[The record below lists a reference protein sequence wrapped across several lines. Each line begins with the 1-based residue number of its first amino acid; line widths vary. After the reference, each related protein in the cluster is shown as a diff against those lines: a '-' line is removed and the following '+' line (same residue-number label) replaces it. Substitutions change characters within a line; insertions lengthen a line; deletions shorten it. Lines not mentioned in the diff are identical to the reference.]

1 MTDSAAAAPSRPAR
15 AIWRSCLRH
24 PGPLAA
30 VVVATVLLTVLET
43 VAPLLTRDAIDVATG
58 QGDGGPSA
66 AALTQLPPLTAVI
79 AVFVGVALAR
89 FLTQIVRRFT
99 AGLLSLDV
107 QHDLRVRLLTSL
119 QALDGPAQDRV
130 RTGQV
135 VSRSISDL
143 QGIQG
148 MLAMLPLTLGAVLKI
163 VLTVGVMLML
173 SLPLTFVGLAV
184 IPAVV
189 AIALK
194 SRSALYAA
202 TWTAQQKAADVAT
215 HVEETVTGV
224 RVVKAFAQ
232 SSREVAELDTLSRA
246 LYALRMRSAKL
257 NARFQPAL
265 QALPQ
270 VSLVANIAVGGW
282 LALNGTITVGTFV
295 AFATYLTTLTALS
308 RMVSTMLISL
318 QLTAAS
324 IDRVG
329 EVIESR
335 PDHPDPADPVP
346 VPAGPVGLRL
356 RGVTHSRGGRV
367 LLDDVSVDLPP
378 ASTLA
383 LVGPPGSGKTIL
395 TELLGRFYVA
405 DSGSIEIVGAGA
417 DGGAGDAGSAGA
429 VEESGAEGSSSSAD
443 IALASAD
450 DVRGAITVVPDEP
463 FLRSG
468 TLRDNIAL
476 ADPDATDAE
485 IEAAAAHAQVTFI
498 DQLPDG
504 WDTAI
509 GERGHNLSGGQ
520 RQRVALAR
528 ALLARP
534 RILVLDDA
542 TSAID
547 AGTEAL
553 IFDALREHYG
563 DITTVIVA
571 HRSSTL
577 ELADNILVLD
587 GGRVTGYGTRDEL
600 VAGHPGFADLMDLSD
615 ADRARARA
623 ALHASRGGDAAP
635 LVIDEPDCADPDREL
650 LWPGSG
656 SGKDDGAGDGAG
668 DGDGADTSDAI
679 AAHTRTD
686 GRMIS
691 AKGAAGMG
699 GGAGGMGGGRGGMGG
714 GGMGGGMGAAM
725 MNAPVTQDLI
735 DRIEAL
741 PPANEEPRIS
751 ASALDN
757 SRRFSLP
764 SLLSNA
770 RLLILSVIAMLLVTT
785 AADLAFPMLVRWAI
799 DDGVSAGDASALW
812 LAAAAGLGVVTLSFL
827 AIAATTVLTSRTGER
842 LLYALRVRSFRH
854 LHSLGLDYFEKQ
866 RSGRIMTRMTTD
878 IDALSSFLQTGVAQ
892 GIIALFTLL
901 GVTGMLLATN
911 LSLAGVALMALPI
924 VAVATL
930 IFRSISSKLYAA
942 AREQVS
948 TVNADF
954 QEAIGGLRAIQMH
967 HRVADVEASF
977 TRESDR
983 YRRLRIRAQA
993 AVSTFFPGIN
1003 FVAELTTAAVLFVGA
1018 TQVTEGATTAGVL
1031 IAFTLYLGMLFGPIQ
1046 QLSQVFDGYQQ
1057 ARVGLVRIS
1066 DLLGTEAVVADTGT
1080 RAGARSAASG
1090 GISLDDVTFRYS
1102 TADPDLTED
1111 EADADA
1117 GAENSGENAHAGN
1130 ESAALTILDGLDLD
1144 IPEGQTVAVVGP
1156 TGAGKSTVVKL
1167 LARFHDPVSGAVRAS
1182 GTDIREFPLEQ
1193 WRGAL
1198 GYVPQEPHL
1207 FHGTIASNIAY
1218 GRPGAGEDEI
1228 TGAARRVGALSAIAA
1243 IPGGFTHPVGE
1254 RGRGLSSGQRQLI
1267 ALARAEMADPALLLL
1282 DEATATLDPA
1292 TEATILA
1299 AADRATRRR
1308 TSVIVAHRLATAAR
1322 ADRILVLENGRIIED
1337 GPHTV
1342 LLGAG
1347 GAYAKLWDTYH
1358 KGTADVEE
1366 PGINRY
1372 P

>member
-1 MTDSAAAAPSRPAR
+1 MSDSAVTSPSRPAR

-30 VVVATVLLTVLET
+30 VVASTVLLTVLET
-43 VAPLLTRDAIDVATG
+43 ITPLLTRDAIDVATG
-58 QGDGGPSA
+58 QGDGGASA
-66 AALTQLPPLTAVI
+66 SVFSGMAPLAAVI
-79 AVFVGVALAR
+79 AVFVGVGVAR
-89 FLTQIVRRFT
+89 FLVQVVRRFT
-99 AGLLSLDV
+99 AGVLSLDV
-107 QHDLRVRLLTSL
+107 QHDLRVRLLTAL

-148 MLAMLPLTLGAVLKI
+148 MLAMLPLTLGSVLKI
-163 VLTVGVMLML
+163 FLTVGVMLML
-173 SLPLTFVGLAV
+173 SLPLTLVGLAV

-232 SSREVAELDTLSRA
+232 STREVDELDSLSRG

-282 LALNGTITVGTFV
+282 LALQGRITVGTFV

-329 EVIESR
+329 EVIESL
-335 PDHPDPADPVP
+335 PDHPDPADPLP

-356 RGVTHSRGGRV
+356 RGVTHSRGGRT
-367 LLDDVSVDLPP
+367 LLDDVSVDLP
-378 ASTLA
+378 AGSTLA

-395 TELLGRFYVA
+395 TELLGRHYVA
-405 DSGSIEIVGAGA
+405 DSGSVEIVGVGA
-417 DGGAGDAGSAGA
+417 PDTAS
-429 VEESGAEGSSSSAD
+429 VD
-443 IALASAD
+443 IALATAD
-450 DVRGAITVVPDEP
+450 DVRHAITVVPDEP
-463 FLRSG
+463 FLRTG

-476 ADPDATDAE
+476 ADPGATDAD
-485 IEAAAAHAQVTFI
+485 IERAAAHAQVTFI

-509 GERGHNLSGGQ
+509 GERGHTLSGGQ

-547 AGTEAL
+547 AGTESL
-553 IFDALREHYG
+553 IFDALRTHYG

-577 ELADNILVLD
+577 ELADHILILD
-587 GGRVTGYGTRDEL
+587 GGRVSGYGTRDEL
-600 VAGHPGFADLMDLSD
+600 VASHPGFADLMDLSD

-623 ALHASRGGDAAP
+623 ALEASRSGDAAP
-635 LVIDEPDCADPDREL
+635 LVIDAPDCAEPDHAE
-650 LWPGSG
+650 LWPSNA
-656 SGKDDGAGDGAG
+656 DADG
-668 DGDGADTSDAI
+668 DGDPESTDARAMSR
-679 AAHTRTD
+679 AANRT
-686 GRMIS
+686 MS
-691 AKGAAGMG
+691 TKGARGMG
-699 GGAGGMGGGRGGMGG
+699 GGGMGGGRGGMGG
-714 GGMGGGMGAAM
+714 GMGGGGGMGAAM
-725 MNAPVTQDLI
+725 MNAPVTRDLLNRI
-735 DRIEAL
+735 DAL
-741 PPANEEPRIS
+741 PPANEQPRIA
-751 ASALDN
+751 ASALDD
-757 SRRFSLP
+757 SKPFSLP
-764 SLLSNA
+764 GLLSNA
-770 RLLILSVIAMLLVTT
+770 RLLILSVIALLLVTT

-799 DDGVSAGDASALW
+799 DDGVSAGDETSLW
-812 LAAAAGLGVVTLSFL
+812 LAAAAGLGVVMLSFL
-827 AIAATTVLTSRTGER
+827 AIAGTTVLTSRTGER

-854 LHSLGLDYFEKQ
+854 LHSLGLDFFERQ

-892 GIIALFTLL
+892 GIIALFTLF

-911 LSLAGVALMALPI
+911 MTLAGVALLALPV
-924 VAVATL
+924 VAAATVV
-930 IFRSISSKLYAA
+930 FRSISSKLYTA

-967 HRVADVEASF
+967 HRVADVEESF

-983 YRRLRIRAQA
+983 YRRLRIRAQG
-993 AVSTFFPGIN
+993 AVATFFPGIN
-1003 FVAELTTAAVLFVGA
+1003 LIAELTTAAVLFVGA
-1018 TQVTEGATTAGVL
+1018 TQVAEGATTAGVL

-1057 ARVGLVRIS
+1057 ARVGLTRIS
-1066 DLLGTEAVVADTGT
+1066 DLLATEALVADTG
-1080 RAGARSAASG
+1080 RSPGARSAAKG
-1090 GISLDDVTFRYS
+1090 DISLDDVTFHYS
-1102 TADPDLTED
+1102 AAAPVS
-1111 EADADA
+1111 DAETSA
-1117 GAENSGENAHAGN
+1117 GSDGGP
-1130 ESAALTILDGLDLD
+1130 ESAGDGTPTAPVILEHLDLH
-1144 IPEGQTVAVVGP
+1144 IPSGQTVAVVGT

-1167 LARFHDPVSGAVRAS
+1167 LARFHDPVDGSVRAS
-1182 GTDIREFPLEQ
+1182 GTDIRKFPLEE
-1193 WRGAL
+1193 WRGVL

-1218 GRPGAGEDEI
+1218 GRPGATEAEI
-1228 TGAARRVGALSAIAA
+1228 TDAARRVGALTAIAA

-1267 ALARAEMADPALLLL
+1267 ALARAEMVDPALLLL
-1282 DEATATLDPA
+1282 DEATATLDPS

-1299 AADRATRRR
+1299 AADRATGRR

-1322 ADRILVLENGRIIED
+1322 ADRILVLDRGRIIED
-1337 GPHTV
+1337 GTHAD
-1342 LLGAG
+1342 LLAACGT
-1347 GAYAKLWDTYH
+1347 YAKLWASYH

-1366 PGINRY
+1366 PGMNRY

>member
-1 MTDSAAAAPSRPAR
+1 MSDSAVTSPSRPAR

-30 VVVATVLLTVLET
+30 VVASTVLLTVLET
-43 VAPLLTRDAIDVATG
+43 ITPLLTRDAIDVATG
-58 QGDGGPSA
+58 QGDGGASA
-66 AALTQLPPLTAVI
+66 SVFSGMAPLAAVI
-79 AVFVGVALAR
+79 AVFVGVGVAR
-89 FLTQIVRRFT
+89 FLVQVVRRFT
-99 AGLLSLDV
+99 AGVLSLDV
-107 QHDLRVRLLTSL
+107 QHDLRVRLLTAL

-148 MLAMLPLTLGAVLKI
+148 MLAMLPLTLGSVLKI
-163 VLTVGVMLML
+163 FLTVGVMLML
-173 SLPLTFVGLAV
+173 SLPLTLVGLAV

-232 SSREVAELDTLSRA
+232 STREVDELDSLSRG

-282 LALNGTITVGTFV
+282 LALQGRITVGTFV

-329 EVIESR
+329 EVIESL
-335 PDHPDPADPVP
+335 PDHPDPADPLP

-356 RGVTHSRGGRV
+356 RGVTHSRGGRT
-367 LLDDVSVDLPP
+367 LLDDVSVDLP
-378 ASTLA
+378 AGSTLA

-395 TELLGRFYVA
+395 TELLGRHYVA
-405 DSGSIEIVGAGA
+405 DSGSVEIVGVGA
-417 DGGAGDAGSAGA
+417 PDTAS
-429 VEESGAEGSSSSAD
+429 VD
-443 IALASAD
+443 IALATAD
-450 DVRGAITVVPDEP
+450 DVRHAITVVPDEP
-463 FLRSG
+463 FLRTG

-476 ADPDATDAE
+476 ADPGATDAD
-485 IEAAAAHAQVTFI
+485 IERAAAHAQVTFI

-509 GERGHNLSGGQ
+509 GERGHTLSGGQ

-547 AGTEAL
+547 AGTESL
-553 IFDALREHYG
+553 IFDALRTHYG

-577 ELADNILVLD
+577 ELADHILILD
-587 GGRVTGYGTRDEL
+587 GGRVSGYGTRDEL
-600 VAGHPGFADLMDLSD
+600 VASHPGFADLMDLSD

-623 ALHASRGGDAAP
+623 ALEASRSGDAAP
-635 LVIDEPDCADPDREL
+635 LVIDAPDCAEPDHAE
-650 LWPGSG
+650 LWPSTA
-656 SGKDDGAGDGAG
+656 DADG
-668 DGDGADTSDAI
+668 DGDPESTDARAMSR
-679 AAHTRTD
+679 AANRT
-686 GRMIS
+686 MS
-691 AKGAAGMG
+691 TKGARGMG
-699 GGAGGMGGGRGGMGG
+699 GGGMGGGRGGMGG
-714 GGMGGGMGAAM
+714 GMGGGGGMGAAM
-725 MNAPVTQDLI
+725 MNAPVTRDLLNRI
-735 DRIEAL
+735 DAL
-741 PPANEEPRIS
+741 PPANEQPRIA
-751 ASALDN
+751 ASALDD
-757 SRRFSLP
+757 SKPFSLP
-764 SLLSNA
+764 GLLSNA
-770 RLLILSVIAMLLVTT
+770 RLLILSVIALLLVTT

-799 DDGVSAGDASALW
+799 DDGVSAGDETSLW
-812 LAAAAGLGVVTLSFL
+812 LAAAAGLGVVMLSFL
-827 AIAATTVLTSRTGER
+827 AIAGTTVLTSRTGER

-854 LHSLGLDYFEKQ
+854 LHSLGLDFFERQ

-892 GIIALFTLL
+892 GIIALFTLF

-911 LSLAGVALMALPI
+911 MTLAGVALLALPV
-924 VAVATL
+924 VAAATVV
-930 IFRSISSKLYAA
+930 FRSISSKLYTA

-967 HRVADVEASF
+967 HRVADVEESF

-983 YRRLRIRAQA
+983 YRRLRIRAQG
-993 AVSTFFPGIN
+993 AVATFFPGIN
-1003 FVAELTTAAVLFVGA
+1003 LIAELTTAAVLFVGA
-1018 TQVTEGATTAGVL
+1018 TQVAEGATTAGVL

-1057 ARVGLVRIS
+1057 ARVGLTRIS
-1066 DLLGTEAVVADTGT
+1066 DLLATEALVADTG
-1080 RAGARSAASG
+1080 RSPGARSAAKG
-1090 GISLDDVTFRYS
+1090 DISLDDVTFHYS
-1102 TADPDLTED
+1102 AAAPVS
-1111 EADADA
+1111 DAETSA
-1117 GAENSGENAHAGN
+1117 GSDGGP
-1130 ESAALTILDGLDLD
+1130 ESAGDGTPTAPVILEHLDLH
-1144 IPEGQTVAVVGP
+1144 IPSGQTVAVVGT

-1167 LARFHDPVSGAVRAS
+1167 LARFHDPVDGSVRAS
-1182 GTDIREFPLEQ
+1182 GTDIREFPLEE
-1193 WRGAL
+1193 WRGVL

-1218 GRPGAGEDEI
+1218 GRPGATEAEI
-1228 TGAARRVGALSAIAA
+1228 TDAARRVGALTAIAA

-1267 ALARAEMADPALLLL
+1267 ALARAEMVDPALLLL
-1282 DEATATLDPA
+1282 DEATATLDPS

-1299 AADRATRRR
+1299 AADRATGRR

-1322 ADRILVLENGRIIED
+1322 ADRILVLDRGRIIED
-1337 GPHTV
+1337 GTHAD
-1342 LLGAG
+1342 LLAACGT
-1347 GAYAKLWDTYH
+1347 YAKLWASYH

-1366 PGINRY
+1366 PGMNRY

>member
-1 MTDSAAAAPSRPAR
+1 MSDSAATSPSRPAR

-30 VVVATVLLTVLET
+30 VVASTVLLTVLET
-43 VAPLLTRDAIDVATG
+43 IAPLLTRDAIDVATG
-58 QGDGGPSA
+58 QGDGGASA
-66 AALTQLPPLTAVI
+66 SVFTGMAPLAAVI
-79 AVFVGVALAR
+79 AVFVGVGVAR
-89 FLTQIVRRFT
+89 FLVQVVRRFT
-99 AGLLSLDV
+99 AGVLSLDV
-107 QHDLRVRLLTSL
+107 QHDLRVRLLTAL

-148 MLAMLPLTLGAVLKI
+148 MLAMLPLTLGSVLKI
-163 VLTVGVMLML
+163 FLTVGVMLML
-173 SLPLTFVGLAV
+173 SLPLTLVGLAV

-232 SSREVAELDTLSRA
+232 STREVDELDSLSRG

-282 LALNGTITVGTFV
+282 LALQGRITVGTFV

-329 EVIESR
+329 EVIESL
-335 PDHPDPADPVP
+335 PDHPDPADPLP

-356 RGVTHSRGGRV
+356 RGVTHSRGGRT
-367 LLDDVSVDLPP
+367 LLDDVSVDLP
-378 ASTLA
+378 AGSTLA

-395 TELLGRFYVA
+395 TELLGRHYVA
-405 DSGSIEIVGAGA
+405 DSGSVEIVGVGA
-417 DGGAGDAGSAGA
+417 PDTAS
-429 VEESGAEGSSSSAD
+429 VD
-443 IALASAD
+443 IALATAD
-450 DVRGAITVVPDEP
+450 DVRHAITVVPDEP
-463 FLRSG
+463 FLRTG

-476 ADPDATDAE
+476 ADPEATDAD
-485 IEAAAAHAQVTFI
+485 IERAAAHAQVTFI

-509 GERGHNLSGGQ
+509 GERGHTLSGGQ

-547 AGTEAL
+547 AGTESL
-553 IFDALREHYG
+553 IFDALRTHYG

-577 ELADNILVLD
+577 ELADHILILD
-587 GGRVTGYGTRDEL
+587 GGRVSGYGTRDEL
-600 VAGHPGFADLMDLSD
+600 VASHPGFADLMDLSD

-623 ALHASRGGDAAP
+623 ALEASRSGDAAP
-635 LVIDEPDCADPDREL
+635 LVIDAPDCAEPDHAE
-650 LWPGSG
+650 LWPSNA
-656 SGKDDGAGDGAG
+656 DADG
-668 DGDGADTSDAI
+668 DGDPESTDARALSR
-679 AAHTRTD
+679 AANRAMST
-686 GRMIS
+686 
-691 AKGAAGMG
+691 KGARGMG
-699 GGAGGMGGGRGGMGG
+699 GGGMGGGRGGMGG
-714 GGMGGGMGAAM
+714 GMGGGGGMGAAM
-725 MNAPVTQDLI
+725 MNAPVTRDLL
-735 DRIEAL
+735 DRIDAL
-741 PPANEEPRIS
+741 PPANEKPRI
-751 ASALDN
+751 AGSALDD
-757 SRRFSLP
+757 SKPFSLP
-764 SLLSNA
+764 GLLSNA
-770 RLLILSVIAMLLVTT
+770 RLLILSVIALLLVTT

-799 DDGVSAGDASALW
+799 DDGVSAGDETSLW
-812 LAAAAGLGVVTLSFL
+812 LAAAAGLGVVMLSFL
-827 AIAATTVLTSRTGER
+827 AIAGTTVLTSRTGER

-854 LHSLGLDYFEKQ
+854 LHSLGLDFFERQ

-892 GIIALFTLL
+892 GIIALFTLF

-911 LSLAGVALMALPI
+911 MTLAGVALLALPV
-924 VAVATL
+924 VAAATVV
-930 IFRSISSKLYAA
+930 FRSISSKLYTA

-967 HRVADVEASF
+967 HRVADVEESF

-983 YRRLRIRAQA
+983 YRRLRIRAQG
-993 AVSTFFPGIN
+993 AVATFFPGIN
-1003 FVAELTTAAVLFVGA
+1003 LIAELTTAAVLFVGA
-1018 TQVTEGATTAGVL
+1018 TQVAEGATTAGVL

-1057 ARVGLVRIS
+1057 ARVGLTRIS
-1066 DLLGTEAVVADTGT
+1066 DLLATEAVVADTG
-1080 RAGARSAASG
+1080 RSPGARSAAKG
-1090 GISLDDVTFRYS
+1090 DISLDDVTFHYS
-1102 TADPDLTED
+1102 AAAPVS
-1111 EADADA
+1111 DAETSA
-1117 GAENSGENAHAGN
+1117 GSDGGP
-1130 ESAALTILDGLDLD
+1130 ESAGDGTPTAPVILEHLDLH
-1144 IPEGQTVAVVGP
+1144 IPSGQTVAVVGT

-1167 LARFHDPVSGAVRAS
+1167 LARFHDPVDGSVRAS
-1182 GTDIREFPLEQ
+1182 GTDIREFPLEE
-1193 WRGAL
+1193 WRGVL

-1218 GRPGAGEDEI
+1218 GRPGATEAEI
-1228 TGAARRVGALSAIAA
+1228 TDAARRVGALTAIAA

-1267 ALARAEMADPALLLL
+1267 ALARAEMVDPALLLL
-1282 DEATATLDPA
+1282 DEATATLDPS

-1299 AADRATRRR
+1299 AADRATGRR

-1322 ADRILVLENGRIIED
+1322 ADRILVLDRGRIIED
-1337 GPHTV
+1337 GTHAD
-1342 LLGAG
+1342 LLAACGT
-1347 GAYAKLWDTYH
+1347 YAKLWASYH

-1366 PGINRY
+1366 PGMNRY

>member
-1 MTDSAAAAPSRPAR
+1 MPGSAATPRTRPAR

-30 VVVATVLLTVLET
+30 VVVATVVLVSLET
-43 VAPLLTRDAIDVATG
+43 VIPLLTRDAIDVATG
-58 QGDGGPSA
+58 QGDGGTSA
-66 AALTQLPPLTAVI
+66 ALLPGLAPLAAVI
-79 AVFVGVALAR
+79 AVFVGVGVAR
-89 FLTQIVRRFT
+89 FLTQVVRRFT

-107 QHDLRVRLLTSL
+107 QHDLRVRLLRSL

-135 VSRSISDL
+135 VSRAISDL

-148 MLAMLPLTLGAVLKI
+148 MLAMLPLTLGSVVKI
-163 VLTVGVMLML
+163 VLTIGVMLML
-173 SLPLTFVGLAV
+173 SLPLTVVGLAV
-184 IPAVV
+184 IPLVV
-189 AIALK
+189 AVAVK

-232 SSREVAELDTLSRA
+232 SSREVARLDGLSRS

-270 VSLVANIAVGGW
+270 VSLVVNIAVGGW
-282 LALNGTITVGTFV
+282 LALRGSITVGTFV
-295 AFATYLTTLTALS
+295 AFAAYLTTLTALS
-308 RMVSTMLISL
+308 RMVSTMIISL

-329 EVIESR
+329 EVIESV
-335 PDHPDPADPVP
+335 PDHPDPDDPVAA
-346 VPAGPVGLRL
+346 PAGPVGLRL
-356 RGVTHSRGGRV
+356 RGVTHSRGGRI
-367 LLDDVSVDLPP
+367 LLDDVDVDVP
-378 ASTLA
+378 AGSTLA
-383 LVGPPGSGKTIL
+383 LVGPPGAGKTIL

-405 DSGSIEIVGAGA
+405 DSGSIEVVG
-417 DGGAGDAGSAGA
+417 
-429 VEESGAEGSSSSAD
+429 GSSSSKEDAVAAD
-443 IALASAD
+443 IALATAD
-450 DVRGAITVVPDEP
+450 DVRRAITVVPDEP

-476 ADPDATDAE
+476 AKPDATDAE
-485 IEAAAAHAQVTFI
+485 IEAVAEDAQVTFV

-547 AGTEAL
+547 ATTEAL
-553 IFDALREHYG
+553 IFDALRTRYG

-577 ELADNILVLD
+577 ELADRILVLD

-600 VAGHPGFADLMDLSD
+600 LAGHPGFADLMDLSD
-615 ADRARARA
+615 DDRARARA
-623 ALHASRGGDAAP
+623 ALDPERDGDAAP
-635 LVIDEPDCADPDREL
+635 LVIDAPDAAEPDRAL
-650 LWPGSG
+650 LWPTAENDGGAGNGAGVVAGADADGGAVAGSG
-656 SGKDDGAGDGAG
+656 
-668 DGDGADTSDAI
+668 
-679 AAHTRTD
+679 RV
-686 GRMIS
+686 IS
-691 AKGAAGMG
+691 AKGAGAGMG
-699 GGAGGMGGGRGGMGG
+699 GGGAGGAMGAGG
-714 GGMGGGMGAAM
+714 GGGGHRSMGGGMGAAM
-725 MNAPVTQDLI
+725 MNAPVTQDLL
-735 DRIEAL
+735 DRIAAL
-741 PPANEEPRIS
+741 PPADEEPRIA
-751 ASALDN
+751 ASALDD
-757 SRRFSLP
+757 SRPFSLP
-764 SLLSNA
+764 NLLSNA
-770 RLLILSVIAMLLVTT
+770 RLLILAVVALLLVTT

-799 DDGVSAGDASALW
+799 DDGVSAGDENTLW
-812 LAAAAGLGVVTLSFL
+812 LAASAGLGVVIVSFV

-854 LHSLGLDYFEKQ
+854 LHSLGLDYFERQ

-892 GIIALFTLL
+892 GVIALSTLL
-901 GVTGMLLATN
+901 GVAGMLLATN
-911 LSLAGVALMALPI
+911 VTLAGVALLALPI
-924 VAVATL
+924 VAAATAV
-930 IFRSISSKLYAA
+930 FRSISSKLYAA

-954 QEAIGGLRAIQMH
+954 QETIGGLRAIQMH
-967 HRVADVEASF
+967 HRVADVERSF
-977 TRESDR
+977 ARQSDR

-993 AVSTFFPGIN
+993 AVSVFFPGIN
-1003 FVAELTTAAVLFVGA
+1003 LVAELTTAAVLFVGA
-1018 TQVTEGATTAGVL
+1018 TQVAEGATTAGVL
-1031 IAFTLYLGMLFGPIQ
+1031 IAFTLYLGMMFGPIQ

-1057 ARVGLVRIS
+1057 ARVGLTRIS
-1066 DLLGTEAVVADTGT
+1066 DLLGTEPTVADDGT
-1080 RAGARSAASG
+1080 RDGARTAAAG
-1090 GISLDDVTFRYS
+1090 DVALDHVTFRYAPADSDASDGDS
-1102 TADPDLTED
+1102 TT
-1111 EADADA
+1111 DAD
-1117 GAENSGENAHAGN
+1117 
-1130 ESAALTILDGLDLD
+1130 SANGDDSDATDGDATSLPPTVLDGLDLH
-1144 IPEGQTVAVVGP
+1144 IPAGQTIAVVGP

-1167 LARFHDPVSGAVRAS
+1167 LARFHDPVSGSVRAS
-1182 GTDIREFPLEQ
+1182 DTDIREFPLEQ
-1193 WRGAL
+1193 WRATL

-1207 FHGTIASNIAY
+1207 FHGTVASNIAY
-1218 GRPGAGEDEI
+1218 GRPDADEDAI
-1228 TGAARRVGALSAIAA
+1228 TDAARRVGALTAIAA
-1243 IPGGFTHPVGE
+1243 IPGGFTHPVNE

-1267 ALARAEMADPALLLL
+1267 ALARAEMVDPALLLL

-1292 TEATILA
+1292 TEATFLA
-1299 AADRATRRR
+1299 AADRATSRR

-1322 ADRILVLENGRIIED
+1322 ADRILVIENGRIIED
-1337 GPHTV
+1337 GAHAV
-1342 LLGAG
+1342 LLAAG
-1347 GAYAKLWDTYH
+1347 GPYARLWDTYH
-1358 KGTADVEE
+1358 KGAADVEE
-1366 PGINRY
+1366 RDNNRY

>member
-1 MTDSAAAAPSRPAR
+1 MPGSAATPRTRPAR

-30 VVVATVLLTVLET
+30 VVVATVVLVSLET
-43 VAPLLTRDAIDVATG
+43 VIPLLTRDAIDVATG
-58 QGDGGPSA
+58 QGDGGTSA
-66 AALTQLPPLTAVI
+66 ALLPGLAPLAAVI
-79 AVFVGVALAR
+79 AVFVGVGVAR
-89 FLTQIVRRFT
+89 FLTQVVRRFT

-107 QHDLRVRLLTSL
+107 QHDLRVRLLRSL

-135 VSRSISDL
+135 VSRAISDL

-148 MLAMLPLTLGAVLKI
+148 MLAMLPLTLGSVVKI
-163 VLTVGVMLML
+163 VLTIGVMLML
-173 SLPLTFVGLAV
+173 SLPLTVVGLAV
-184 IPAVV
+184 IPLVV
-189 AIALK
+189 AVAVK

-232 SSREVAELDTLSRA
+232 SSREVARLDGLSRS

-270 VSLVANIAVGGW
+270 VSLVVNIAVGGW
-282 LALNGTITVGTFV
+282 LALRGSITVGTFV
-295 AFATYLTTLTALS
+295 AFAAYLTTLTALS
-308 RMVSTMLISL
+308 RMVSTMIISL

-329 EVIESR
+329 EVIESV
-335 PDHPDPADPVP
+335 PDHPDPDDPVA

-356 RGVTHSRGGRV
+356 RGVTHSRGGRI
-367 LLDDVSVDLPP
+367 LLDDVDVDVP
-378 ASTLA
+378 AGSTLA
-383 LVGPPGSGKTIL
+383 LVGPPGAGKTIL

-405 DSGSIEIVGAGA
+405 DSGSIEIVG
-417 DGGAGDAGSAGA
+417 
-429 VEESGAEGSSSSAD
+429 GSSSSNDDGQVAN
-443 IALASAD
+443 IALATAD

-476 ADPDATDAE
+476 AKPDATDAE
-485 IEAAAAHAQVTFI
+485 IEAVAEDAQVTFV

-547 AGTEAL
+547 AATEAL
-553 IFDALREHYG
+553 IFDALRTRYG

-577 ELADNILVLD
+577 ELADRILVLD

-600 VAGHPGFADLMDLSD
+600 LAGHPGFADLMDLSD
-615 ADRARARA
+615 DDRARARA
-623 ALHASRGGDAAP
+623 ALDAERDGDAAP
-635 LVIDEPDCADPDREL
+635 LVIDAPDAAEPDRAL
-650 LWPGSG
+650 LWPTAETEVGADGGAGVVAGVDAGGDAVVGSG
-656 SGKDDGAGDGAG
+656 
-668 DGDGADTSDAI
+668 
-679 AAHTRTD
+679 RV
-686 GRMIS
+686 IS
-691 AKGAAGMG
+691 AKGAGAGMG
-699 GGAGGMGGGRGGMGG
+699 GGAGGAMGAGGGGG
-714 GGMGGGMGAAM
+714 GHRGMGGGMGAAM
-725 MNAPVTQDLI
+725 MNAPVTQDLL
-735 DRIEAL
+735 DRIAAL
-741 PPANEEPRIS
+741 PPADEEPRIA
-751 ASALDN
+751 ASALDD
-757 SRRFSLP
+757 SRPFSLRN
-764 SLLSNA
+764 LLSNA
-770 RLLILSVIAMLLVTT
+770 RLLILAVVALLLVTT

-799 DDGVSAGDASALW
+799 DDGVSAGDETTLW
-812 LAAAAGLGVVTLSFL
+812 LAAAAGLGVVIVSFI

-854 LHSLGLDYFEKQ
+854 LHSLGLDYFERQ

-892 GIIALFTLL
+892 GIIALSTLL
-901 GVTGMLLATN
+901 GVAAMLLATN
-911 LSLAGVALMALPI
+911 VTLAGVALLALPI
-924 VAVATL
+924 VAAATAV
-930 IFRSISSKLYAA
+930 FRSISSKLYAA

-954 QEAIGGLRAIQMH
+954 QETIGGLRAIQMH
-967 HRVADVEASF
+967 HRVADVERSF
-977 TRESDR
+977 ARQSDR

-993 AVSTFFPGIN
+993 AVSVFFPGIN
-1003 FVAELTTAAVLFVGA
+1003 LVAELTTAAVLFVGA
-1018 TQVTEGATTAGVL
+1018 TQVAEGTTTAGVL
-1031 IAFTLYLGMLFGPIQ
+1031 IAFTLYLGMMFGPIQ

-1057 ARVGLVRIS
+1057 ARVGLTRIS
-1066 DLLGTEAVVADTGT
+1066 DLLGTEPTVADDGT
-1080 RAGARSAASG
+1080 RDGARTAAAG
-1090 GISLDDVTFRYS
+1090 DVALDHVTFRYAPAES
-1102 TADPDLTED
+1102 DAT
-1111 EADADA
+1111 DADSANGKTDA
-1117 GAENSGENAHAGN
+1117 GSGANMRSGTNADTTATA
-1130 ESAALTILDGLDLD
+1130 SLPPTVLDGLHLH
-1144 IPEGQTVAVVGP
+1144 IPAGQTIAVVGP

-1167 LARFHDPVSGAVRAS
+1167 LARFHDPVSGSVRAS
-1182 GTDIREFPLEQ
+1182 DTDIREFPLEQ
-1193 WRGAL
+1193 WRATL

-1218 GRPGAGEDEI
+1218 GRPDAGEDAI
-1228 TGAARRVGALSAIAA
+1228 TDAARRVGALTAIAA
-1243 IPGGFTHPVGE
+1243 IPGGFTHPVNE

-1267 ALARAEMADPALLLL
+1267 ALARAEMVDPALLLL

-1292 TEATILA
+1292 TEATFLA
-1299 AADRATRRR
+1299 AADRATRSR

-1322 ADRILVLENGRIIED
+1322 ADRILVIENGRIIED
-1337 GPHTV
+1337 GAHAV
-1342 LLGAG
+1342 LLAAG
-1347 GAYAKLWDTYH
+1347 GPYARLWDTYH
-1358 KGTADVEE
+1358 KGAADVEE
-1366 PGINRY
+1366 RDNNRY

>member
-1 MTDSAAAAPSRPAR
+1 M
-15 AIWRSCLRH
+15 IWRSCLRH

-30 VVVATVLLTVLET
+30 VVVATVLLVALET
-43 VAPLLTRDAIDVATG
+43 VIPLLTRDAIDVATG
-58 QGDGGPSA
+58 QGDGGAST
-66 AALTQLPPLTAVI
+66 ALLPGLAPLAAVI
-79 AVFVGVALAR
+79 AVFVGVGVAR
-89 FLTQIVRRFT
+89 FLTQVVRRFT

-107 QHDLRVRLLTSL
+107 QHDLRVRLLRSL

-135 VSRSISDL
+135 VSRAISDL

-148 MLAMLPLTLGAVLKI
+148 MLAMLPLTLGAVVKI
-163 VLTVGVMLML
+163 VLTIGVMLML
-173 SLPLTFVGLAV
+173 SLPLTVVGLAV
-184 IPAVV
+184 IPLVV
-189 AIALK
+189 AVAVK

-215 HVEETVTGV
+215 HVEETVSGV

-232 SSREVAELDTLSRA
+232 SSREVARLDALSRS

-270 VSLVANIAVGGW
+270 VSLVVNIAVGGW
-282 LALNGTITVGTFV
+282 LALRGSITVGTFV

-308 RMVSTMLISL
+308 RMVSTMIISL

-329 EVIESR
+329 EVIESV
-335 PDHPDPADPVP
+335 PDHPDPDDPVA

-356 RGVTHSRGGRV
+356 RGVTHSRGGRT
-367 LLDDVSVDLPP
+367 LLDDVDVDVP
-378 ASTLA
+378 AGSTLA
-383 LVGPPGSGKTIL
+383 LVGPPGAGKTIL

-405 DSGSIEIVGAGA
+405 DSGSIEIVG
-417 DGGAGDAGSAGA
+417 
-429 VEESGAEGSSSSAD
+429 GSSSSKEDAGAAD
-443 IALASAD
+443 IALATAD

-476 ADPDATDAE
+476 AKPDATDAE
-485 IEAAAAHAQVTFI
+485 IEAVAEDAQVTFV
-498 DQLPDG
+498 DQLPAG

-547 AGTEAL
+547 AATEAL
-553 IFDALREHYG
+553 IFGALRTRYG
-563 DITTVIVA
+563 DITTVVVA

-577 ELADNILVLD
+577 ELADRILVLD

-600 VAGHPGFADLMDLSD
+600 LAGHPGFADLMDLSD
-615 ADRARARA
+615 DDRARARA
-623 ALHASRGGDAAP
+623 ALDAERDGDADP
-635 LVIDEPDCADPDREL
+635 LVIDAPDAAEPDRAV
-650 LWPGSG
+650 LWPTAKTEADAGVGSDRVI
-656 SGKDDGAGDGAG
+656 SATGAG
-668 DGDGADTSDAI
+668 
-679 AAHTRTD
+679 
-686 GRMIS
+686 
-691 AKGAAGMG
+691 AGMSG
-699 GGAGGMGGGRGGMGG
+699 GGAGGAMGASGGGGRGGGHR
-714 GGMGGGMGAAM
+714 GMGGGMGAAM
-725 MNAPVTQDLI
+725 MNAPVTQDLL
-735 DRIEAL
+735 DRIAAL
-741 PPANEEPRIS
+741 PPADEEPRIA
-751 ASALDN
+751 ASALDD
-757 SRRFSLP
+757 SRPFSLP
-764 SLLSNA
+764 NLLSNA
-770 RLLILSVIAMLLVTT
+770 RMLILAVVALLLVTT

-799 DDGVSAGDASALW
+799 DDGVSAGDETTLW
-812 LAAAAGLGVVTLSFL
+812 LAAAAGLGVVAVSFI

-854 LHSLGLDYFEKQ
+854 LHSLGLDYFERQ

-892 GIIALFTLL
+892 GIIALSTLL
-901 GVTGMLLATN
+901 GVAGMLLATN
-911 LSLAGVALMALPI
+911 VTLAGVALLALPI
-924 VAVATL
+924 VAVATAV
-930 IFRSISSKLYAA
+930 FRSISSKLYAA

-954 QEAIGGLRAIQMH
+954 QETIGGLRAIQMH
-967 HRVADVEASF
+967 HRVADVERSF
-977 TRESDR
+977 ARQSDR

-993 AVSTFFPGIN
+993 AVSVFFPGIN
-1003 FVAELTTAAVLFVGA
+1003 LIAELTTAAVLFVGA
-1018 TQVTEGATTAGVL
+1018 TQVAEGATTAGVL
-1031 IAFTLYLGMLFGPIQ
+1031 IAFTLYLGMMFGPIQ

-1057 ARVGLVRIS
+1057 ARVGLTRIS
-1066 DLLGTEAVVADTGT
+1066 DLLGTEPTVADD
-1080 RAGARSAASG
+1080 GARDGARAAAAG
-1090 GISLDDVTFRYS
+1090 DVALDDVTFRYAPADSDASDGDATTGRKTDAGSGATIDS
-1102 TADPDLTED
+1102 TE
-1111 EADADA
+1111 EADTTAPT
-1117 GAENSGENAHAGN
+1117 S
-1130 ESAALTILDGLDLD
+1130 LPPTVLDGLDLH
-1144 IPEGQTVAVVGP
+1144 IPAGQTVAVVGS

-1193 WRGAL
+1193 WRATL

-1218 GRPGAGEDEI
+1218 GRPDADEDAI
-1228 TGAARRVGALSAIAA
+1228 TDAARRVGALTAIAA
-1243 IPGGFTHPVGE
+1243 IPGGFTHPVNE

-1267 ALARAEMADPALLLL
+1267 ALARAEMVDPALLLL

-1292 TEATILA
+1292 TEATFLA
-1299 AADRATRRR
+1299 AADRATCRR

-1322 ADRILVLENGRIIED
+1322 ADRILVIENGRIIED
-1337 GPHTV
+1337 GAHAA
-1342 LLGAG
+1342 LLAAG
-1347 GAYAKLWDTYH
+1347 GPYARLWDTYH
-1358 KGTADVEE
+1358 KGAADVEE
-1366 PGINRY
+1366 RDNNRY

>member
-1 MTDSAAAAPSRPAR
+1 MPGPAATPRTRPAR

-30 VVVATVLLTVLET
+30 VVVATVVLVSLET
-43 VAPLLTRDAIDVATG
+43 VIPLLTRDAIDVATG
-58 QGDGGPSA
+58 QGDGGTSA
-66 AALTQLPPLTAVI
+66 ALLPGLAPLAAVI
-79 AVFVGVALAR
+79 AVFVGVGVAR
-89 FLTQIVRRFT
+89 FLTQVVRRFT

-107 QHDLRVRLLTSL
+107 QHDLRVRLLRSL

-135 VSRSISDL
+135 VSRAISDL

-148 MLAMLPLTLGAVLKI
+148 MLAMLPLTLGSVVKI
-163 VLTVGVMLML
+163 VLTIGVMLML
-173 SLPLTFVGLAV
+173 SLPLTVVGLAV
-184 IPAVV
+184 IPLVV
-189 AIALK
+189 AVAVK

-232 SSREVAELDTLSRA
+232 SSREVARLDGLSRS

-270 VSLVANIAVGGW
+270 VSLVVNIAVGGW
-282 LALNGTITVGTFV
+282 LALRGSITVGTFV
-295 AFATYLTTLTALS
+295 AFAAYLTTLTALS
-308 RMVSTMLISL
+308 RMVSTMIISL

-329 EVIESR
+329 EVIESV
-335 PDHPDPADPVP
+335 PDHPDPDDPVA

-356 RGVTHSRGGRV
+356 RGVTHSRGGRI
-367 LLDDVSVDLPP
+367 LLDDVDVDVP
-378 ASTLA
+378 AGSTLA
-383 LVGPPGSGKTIL
+383 LVGPPGAGKTIL

-405 DSGSIEIVGAGA
+405 DSGSIEIVG
-417 DGGAGDAGSAGA
+417 
-429 VEESGAEGSSSSAD
+429 GSSSSNDDGQVAN
-443 IALASAD
+443 IALATAD

-476 ADPDATDAE
+476 AKPDATDAE
-485 IEAAAAHAQVTFI
+485 IEAVAEDAQVTFV

-547 AGTEAL
+547 AATEAL
-553 IFDALREHYG
+553 IFDALRTRYG

-577 ELADNILVLD
+577 ELADRILVLD

-600 VAGHPGFADLMDLSD
+600 LAGHPGFADLMDLSD
-615 ADRARARA
+615 DDRARARA
-623 ALHASRGGDAAP
+623 ALDAERDGDAAP
-635 LVIDEPDCADPDREL
+635 LVIDAPDAAEPDRAL
-650 LWPGSG
+650 LWPTAETEVGADGGAGVVAGVDAGGDAVVGSG
-656 SGKDDGAGDGAG
+656 
-668 DGDGADTSDAI
+668 
-679 AAHTRTD
+679 RV
-686 GRMIS
+686 IS
-691 AKGAAGMG
+691 AKGAGAGMG
-699 GGAGGMGGGRGGMGG
+699 GGAGGAMGAGGGGG
-714 GGMGGGMGAAM
+714 GHRGMGGGMGAAM
-725 MNAPVTQDLI
+725 MNAPVTQDLL
-735 DRIEAL
+735 DRIAAL
-741 PPANEEPRIS
+741 PPADEEPRIA
-751 ASALDN
+751 ASALDD
-757 SRRFSLP
+757 SRPFSLRN
-764 SLLSNA
+764 LLSNA
-770 RLLILSVIAMLLVTT
+770 RLLILAVVALLLVTT

-799 DDGVSAGDASALW
+799 DDGVSAGDENILW
-812 LAAAAGLGVVTLSFL
+812 LAAAAGLGVVIVSFI

-854 LHSLGLDYFEKQ
+854 LHSLGLDYFERQ

-892 GIIALFTLL
+892 GIIALSTLL
-901 GVTGMLLATN
+901 GVAAMLLATN
-911 LSLAGVALMALPI
+911 VTLAGVALLALPI
-924 VAVATL
+924 VAAATAV
-930 IFRSISSKLYAA
+930 FRSISSKLYAA

-954 QEAIGGLRAIQMH
+954 QETIGGLRAIQMH
-967 HRVADVEASF
+967 HRVADVERSF
-977 TRESDR
+977 ARQSDR

-993 AVSTFFPGIN
+993 AVSVFFPGIN
-1003 FVAELTTAAVLFVGA
+1003 LVAELTTAAVLFVGA
-1018 TQVTEGATTAGVL
+1018 TQVAEGTTTAGVL
-1031 IAFTLYLGMLFGPIQ
+1031 IAFTLYLGMMFGPIQ

-1057 ARVGLVRIS
+1057 ARVGLTRIS
-1066 DLLGTEAVVADTGT
+1066 DLLGTEPTVADDGT
-1080 RAGARSAASG
+1080 RDGARTAAAG
-1090 GISLDDVTFRYS
+1090 DVALDHVTFRYAPAESDASDGDS
-1102 TADPDLTED
+1102 TTDGDSANGDDS
-1111 EADADA
+1111 DATDGDA
-1117 GAENSGENAHAGN
+1117 TS
-1130 ESAALTILDGLDLD
+1130 LPPTVLDGLDLH
-1144 IPEGQTVAVVGP
+1144 IPAGQTVAVVGP

-1167 LARFHDPVSGAVRAS
+1167 LARFHDPVSGSVRAS
-1182 GTDIREFPLEQ
+1182 DTDIREFPLEQ
-1193 WRGAL
+1193 WRATL

-1218 GRPGAGEDEI
+1218 GRPDAGEDAI
-1228 TGAARRVGALSAIAA
+1228 TDAARRVGALTAIAA
-1243 IPGGFTHPVGE
+1243 IPGGFTHPVNE

-1267 ALARAEMADPALLLL
+1267 ALARAEMVDPALLLL

-1292 TEATILA
+1292 TEATFLA
-1299 AADRATRRR
+1299 AADRATRSR

-1322 ADRILVLENGRIIED
+1322 ADRILVIENGRIIED
-1337 GPHTV
+1337 GAHAV
-1342 LLGAG
+1342 LLAAG
-1347 GAYAKLWDTYH
+1347 GPYARLWDTYH
-1358 KGTADVEE
+1358 KGAADVEE
-1366 PGINRY
+1366 RDNNRY

>member
-1 MTDSAAAAPSRPAR
+1 MPGPAATPRTRPAR

-30 VVVATVLLTVLET
+30 VVVATVVLVSLET
-43 VAPLLTRDAIDVATG
+43 VIPLLTRDAIDVATG
-58 QGDGGPSA
+58 EGDGGTSA
-66 AALTQLPPLTAVI
+66 ALLPGLAPLTAVI
-79 AVFVGVALAR
+79 AVFVGVGAAR
-89 FLTQIVRRFT
+89 FLTQVVRRFT

-107 QHDLRVRLLTSL
+107 QHDLRVRLLRSL

-135 VSRSISDL
+135 VSRAISDL

-148 MLAMLPLTLGAVLKI
+148 MLAMLPLTLGSVVKI
-163 VLTVGVMLML
+163 VLTIGVMLML
-173 SLPLTFVGLAV
+173 SLPLTVVGLAV
-184 IPAVV
+184 IPLVV
-189 AIALK
+189 AVAVK

-232 SSREVAELDTLSRA
+232 SSREVARLDGLSRS

-270 VSLVANIAVGGW
+270 VSLVVNIAVGGW
-282 LALNGTITVGTFV
+282 LALRGSITVGTFV
-295 AFATYLTTLTALS
+295 AFAAYLTTLTALS
-308 RMVSTMLISL
+308 RMVSTMIISL

-329 EVIESR
+329 EVIESV
-335 PDHPDPADPVP
+335 PDHPDPDDPVA

-356 RGVTHSRGGRV
+356 RGVTHSRGGRIV
-367 LLDDVSVDLPP
+367 LDDVDVDVP
-378 ASTLA
+378 AGSTLA
-383 LVGPPGSGKTIL
+383 LVGPPGAGKTIL

-405 DSGSIEIVGAGA
+405 DSGSIEIVG
-417 DGGAGDAGSAGA
+417 
-429 VEESGAEGSSSSAD
+429 GSSSSNDDVQVAD
-443 IALASAD
+443 IALATAD

-476 ADPDATDAE
+476 AKPGATDAE
-485 IEAAAAHAQVTFI
+485 IEAVAEDAQVTFV

-547 AGTEAL
+547 AATEAL
-553 IFDALREHYG
+553 IFEALRTRYG

-577 ELADNILVLD
+577 ELADRILVLD

-600 VAGHPGFADLMDLSD
+600 LAGHPGFADLMDLSD
-615 ADRARARA
+615 DDRARARA
-623 ALHASRGGDAAP
+623 ALDAERDGDAAP
-635 LVIDEPDCADPDREL
+635 LVIDAPDATEPDRAL
-650 LWPGSG
+650 LWPTVENEA
-656 SGKDDGAGDGAG
+656 GAGGDAGVVAGVDAGGGAG
-668 DGDGADTSDAI
+668 GGG
-679 AAHTRTD
+679 
-686 GRMIS
+686 GRVIS
-691 AKGAAGMG
+691 AKGAGAGMG
-699 GGAGGMGGGRGGMGG
+699 AGGGGGGHR
-714 GGMGGGMGAAM
+714 GMGGGMGAAM
-725 MNAPVTQDLI
+725 MNAPVTQDLL
-735 DRIEAL
+735 DRIAAL
-741 PPANEEPRIS
+741 PPADEEPRIA
-751 ASALDN
+751 ASALDD
-757 SRRFSLP
+757 SRPFSLP
-764 SLLSNA
+764 NLLSNA
-770 RLLILSVIAMLLVTT
+770 RLLILAVVALLLVTT

-799 DDGVSAGDASALW
+799 DDGVSAGDETTLW
-812 LAAAAGLGVVTLSFL
+812 LAAAAGLGVVAVSFI

-854 LHSLGLDYFEKQ
+854 LHSLGLDYFERQ

-892 GIIALFTLL
+892 GIIALSTLL
-901 GVTGMLLATN
+901 GVAGMLLATN
-911 LSLAGVALMALPI
+911 VTLAGVALLALPI
-924 VAVATL
+924 VAAATAV
-930 IFRSISSKLYAA
+930 FRSISSKLYAA

-954 QEAIGGLRAIQMH
+954 QETIGGLRAIQMH
-967 HRVADVEASF
+967 HRVADVERSF
-977 TRESDR
+977 ARQSDR

-993 AVSTFFPGIN
+993 AVSVFFPGIN
-1003 FVAELTTAAVLFVGA
+1003 LVAELTTAAVLFVGA
-1018 TQVTEGATTAGVL
+1018 TQVAEGATTPGVL
-1031 IAFTLYLGMLFGPIQ
+1031 IAFTLYLGMMFGPIQ

-1057 ARVGLVRIS
+1057 ARVGLTRIS
-1066 DLLGTEAVVADTGT
+1066 DLLGTEPTVPDDGT
-1080 RAGARSAASG
+1080 RDGARTAAAG
-1090 GISLDDVTFRYS
+1090 DVTLDDVTFRYAS
-1102 TADPDLTED
+1102 ADS
-1111 EADADA
+1111 DATDGDTVTNGRTDA
-1117 GAENSGENAHAGN
+1117 GSGANVGSTEKADDTTATT
-1130 ESAALTILDGLDLD
+1130 SLPPTVLDGLDLH
-1144 IPEGQTVAVVGP
+1144 IPAGQTVAVVGP

-1182 GTDIREFPLEQ
+1182 DTDIREFPLEQ
-1193 WRGAL
+1193 WRGTL

-1218 GRPGAGEDEI
+1218 GRPDADENAI
-1228 TGAARRVGALSAIAA
+1228 TDAARRVGALTAIAA
-1243 IPGGFTHPVGE
+1243 IPGGFTHPVNE

-1267 ALARAEMADPALLLL
+1267 ALARAEMVDPALLLL

-1292 TEATILA
+1292 TEATFLA
-1299 AADRATRRR
+1299 AADRATNRR

-1322 ADRILVLENGRIIED
+1322 ADRILVIENGRIIED
-1337 GPHTV
+1337 GAHAV
-1342 LLGAG
+1342 LLAAG
-1347 GAYAKLWDTYH
+1347 GPYARLWDTYH
-1358 KGTADVEE
+1358 KGAADVEE
-1366 PGINRY
+1366 RDNNRY

>member
-1 MTDSAAAAPSRPAR
+1 MSDSAVTSPSRPAR
-15 AIWRSCLRH
+15 VIWRSCLRH

-30 VVVATVLLTVLET
+30 VVASTVLLTVLET
-43 VAPLLTRDAIDVATG
+43 ITPLLTRDAIDVATG
-58 QGDGGPSA
+58 QGDGGASA
-66 AALTQLPPLTAVI
+66 SVFSGTAPLAAVI
-79 AVFVGVALAR
+79 AVFVGVGVAR
-89 FLTQIVRRFT
+89 FLVQVVRRFT
-99 AGLLSLDV
+99 AGVLSLDV
-107 QHDLRVRLLTSL
+107 QHDLRVRLLTAL

-148 MLAMLPLTLGAVLKI
+148 MLAMLPLTLGSVLKI
-163 VLTVGVMLML
+163 FLTVGVMLML
-173 SLPLTFVGLAV
+173 SLPLTLVGLAV

-232 SSREVAELDTLSRA
+232 STREVDELDSLSRG

-282 LALNGTITVGTFV
+282 LALQGRITVGTFV

-329 EVIESR
+329 EVIESL
-335 PDHPDPADPVP
+335 PDHPDPADPLP

-356 RGVTHSRGGRV
+356 RGVTHSRGGRT
-367 LLDDVSVDLPP
+367 LLDDVSVDLP
-378 ASTLA
+378 AGSTLA

-395 TELLGRFYVA
+395 TELLGRHYVA
-405 DSGSIEIVGAGA
+405 DSGSVEIVGVGA
-417 DGGAGDAGSAGA
+417 PDTAS
-429 VEESGAEGSSSSAD
+429 VD
-443 IALASAD
+443 IALATAD
-450 DVRGAITVVPDEP
+450 DVRHAITVVPDEP
-463 FLRSG
+463 FLRTG

-476 ADPDATDAE
+476 ADPEATDAD
-485 IEAAAAHAQVTFI
+485 IERAAAHAQVTFI

-509 GERGHNLSGGQ
+509 GERGHTLSGGQ

-547 AGTEAL
+547 AGTESL
-553 IFDALREHYG
+553 IFDALRTHYG

-577 ELADNILVLD
+577 ELADHILILD
-587 GGRVTGYGTRDEL
+587 GGRVSGYGTRDEL
-600 VAGHPGFADLMDLSD
+600 VASHPGFADLMDLSD

-623 ALHASRGGDAAP
+623 ALEASRSGDAAP
-635 LVIDEPDCADPDREL
+635 LVIDAPDCAEPDHAE
-650 LWPGSG
+650 LWPSNA
-656 SGKDDGAGDGAG
+656 DADG
-668 DGDGADTSDAI
+668 DGDPESTDARAI
-679 AAHTRTD
+679 SRAANRT
-686 GRMIS
+686 MS
-691 AKGAAGMG
+691 TKGARGMG
-699 GGAGGMGGGRGGMGG
+699 GGGMGGGRGGMGG
-714 GGMGGGMGAAM
+714 GMGGGGGMGAAM
-725 MNAPVTQDLI
+725 MNAPVTRDLL
-735 DRIEAL
+735 DRIDAL
-741 PPANEEPRIS
+741 PPANEQPRIA
-751 ASALDN
+751 ASALDE
-757 SRRFSLP
+757 SKPFSLP
-764 SLLSNA
+764 GLLSNA
-770 RLLILSVIAMLLVTT
+770 RLLILSVIALLLVTT

-799 DDGVSAGDASALW
+799 DDGVSAGDETSLW
-812 LAAAAGLGVVTLSFL
+812 LAAAAGLGVVMLSFL
-827 AIAATTVLTSRTGER
+827 AIAGTTVLTSRTGER

-854 LHSLGLDYFEKQ
+854 LHSLGLDFFERQ

-892 GIIALFTLL
+892 GIIALFTLF

-911 LSLAGVALMALPI
+911 MTLAGVALLALPV
-924 VAVATL
+924 VAAATVV
-930 IFRSISSKLYAA
+930 FRSISSKLYTA

-967 HRVADVEASF
+967 HRVADVEESF

-983 YRRLRIRAQA
+983 YRRLRIRAQG
-993 AVSTFFPGIN
+993 AVATFFPGIN
-1003 FVAELTTAAVLFVGA
+1003 LIAELTTAAVLFVGA
-1018 TQVTEGATTAGVL
+1018 TQVAEGATTAGVL

-1057 ARVGLVRIS
+1057 ASVGLTRIS
-1066 DLLGTEAVVADTGT
+1066 DLLATEALVADTG
-1080 RAGARSAASG
+1080 RSPGARSAAKG
-1090 GISLDDVTFRYS
+1090 DISLDDVTFHYS
-1102 TADPDLTED
+1102 AAAPVS
-1111 EADADA
+1111 DAETSA
-1117 GAENSGENAHAGN
+1117 GSDGGP
-1130 ESAALTILDGLDLD
+1130 ESAGDGTPTAPVILEHLDLH
-1144 IPEGQTVAVVGP
+1144 IPSGQTVAVVGT

-1167 LARFHDPVSGAVRAS
+1167 LARFHDPVDGSVRAS
-1182 GTDIREFPLEQ
+1182 GTDIRKFPLEE
-1193 WRGAL
+1193 WRGVL

-1218 GRPGAGEDEI
+1218 GRPGATEAEI
-1228 TGAARRVGALSAIAA
+1228 TDAARRVGALTAIAA

-1267 ALARAEMADPALLLL
+1267 ALARAEMVDPALLLL
-1282 DEATATLDPA
+1282 DEATATLDPS

-1299 AADRATRRR
+1299 AADRATGRR

-1322 ADRILVLENGRIIED
+1322 ADRILVLDRGRIIED
-1337 GPHTV
+1337 GTHAD
-1342 LLGAG
+1342 LLAACGT
-1347 GAYAKLWDTYH
+1347 YAKLWASYH

-1366 PGINRY
+1366 PGMNRY

>member
-1 MTDSAAAAPSRPAR
+1 MSDSAVTSPSRPAR

-30 VVVATVLLTVLET
+30 VVASTVLLTVLET
-43 VAPLLTRDAIDVATG
+43 ITPLLTRDAIDVATG
-58 QGDGGPSA
+58 QGDGGASA
-66 AALTQLPPLTAVI
+66 SVFSGMAPLAAVI
-79 AVFVGVALAR
+79 AVFVGVGVAR
-89 FLTQIVRRFT
+89 FLVQVVRRFT
-99 AGLLSLDV
+99 AGVLSLDV
-107 QHDLRVRLLTSL
+107 QHDLRVRLLTAL

-148 MLAMLPLTLGAVLKI
+148 MLAMLPLTLGSVLKI
-163 VLTVGVMLML
+163 FLTVGVMLML
-173 SLPLTFVGLAV
+173 SLPLTLVGLAV

-232 SSREVAELDTLSRA
+232 STREVDELDSLSRG

-282 LALNGTITVGTFV
+282 LALQGRITVGTFV

-329 EVIESR
+329 EVIESL
-335 PDHPDPADPVP
+335 PDHPDPADPLP
-346 VPAGPVGLRL
+346 VPAGPAGLRL
-356 RGVTHSRGGRV
+356 RGVTHSRGGRT
-367 LLDDVSVDLPP
+367 LLDDVSVDLP
-378 ASTLA
+378 AGSTLA

-395 TELLGRFYVA
+395 TELLGRHYVA
-405 DSGSIEIVGAGA
+405 DSGSVEIVGVGA
-417 DGGAGDAGSAGA
+417 PDTAS
-429 VEESGAEGSSSSAD
+429 VD
-443 IALASAD
+443 IALATAD
-450 DVRGAITVVPDEP
+450 DVRHAITVVPDEP
-463 FLRSG
+463 FLRTG

-476 ADPDATDAE
+476 ADPGATDAD
-485 IEAAAAHAQVTFI
+485 IERAAAHAQVTFI

-509 GERGHNLSGGQ
+509 GERGHTLSGGQ

-547 AGTEAL
+547 AGTESL
-553 IFDALREHYG
+553 IFDALRTHYG

-577 ELADNILVLD
+577 ELADHILILD
-587 GGRVTGYGTRDEL
+587 GGRVSGYGTRDEL
-600 VAGHPGFADLMDLSD
+600 VASHPGFADLMDLSD

-623 ALHASRGGDAAP
+623 ALEASRSGDAAP
-635 LVIDEPDCADPDREL
+635 LVIDAPDCAEPDHAE
-650 LWPGSG
+650 LWPSTA
-656 SGKDDGAGDGAG
+656 DADG
-668 DGDGADTSDAI
+668 DGDPESTDARAMSR
-679 AAHTRTD
+679 AANRT
-686 GRMIS
+686 MS
-691 AKGAAGMG
+691 TKGARGMG
-699 GGAGGMGGGRGGMGG
+699 GGGMGGGRGGMGG
-714 GGMGGGMGAAM
+714 GMGGGGGMGAAM
-725 MNAPVTQDLI
+725 MNAPVTRDLLNRI
-735 DRIEAL
+735 DAL
-741 PPANEEPRIS
+741 PPANEKPRIA
-751 ASALDN
+751 ASALDD
-757 SRRFSLP
+757 SKPFSLP
-764 SLLSNA
+764 GLLSNA
-770 RLLILSVIAMLLVTT
+770 RLLILSVIALLLVTT

-799 DDGVSAGDASALW
+799 DDGVSAGDETSLW
-812 LAAAAGLGVVTLSFL
+812 LAAAAGLGVVMLSFL
-827 AIAATTVLTSRTGER
+827 AIAGTTVLTSRTGER

-854 LHSLGLDYFEKQ
+854 LHSLGLDFFERQ

-892 GIIALFTLL
+892 GIIALFTLF

-911 LSLAGVALMALPI
+911 MTLAGVALLALPV
-924 VAVATL
+924 VAAATVV
-930 IFRSISSKLYAA
+930 FRSISSKLYTA

-967 HRVADVEASF
+967 HRVADVEESF

-983 YRRLRIRAQA
+983 YRRLRIRAQG
-993 AVSTFFPGIN
+993 AVATFFPGIN
-1003 FVAELTTAAVLFVGA
+1003 LIAELTTAAVLFVGA
-1018 TQVTEGATTAGVL
+1018 TQVAEGATTAGVL

-1057 ARVGLVRIS
+1057 ARVGLTRIS
-1066 DLLGTEAVVADTGT
+1066 DLLATEALVADTG
-1080 RAGARSAASG
+1080 RSPGARSAAKG
-1090 GISLDDVTFRYS
+1090 DISLDDVTFHYS
-1102 TADPDLTED
+1102 AAAPVS
-1111 EADADA
+1111 DAETSA
-1117 GAENSGENAHAGN
+1117 GSDGGP
-1130 ESAALTILDGLDLD
+1130 ESAGDGTPTAPVILEHLDLH
-1144 IPEGQTVAVVGP
+1144 IPSGQTVAVVGT

-1167 LARFHDPVSGAVRAS
+1167 LARFHDPVDGSVRAS
-1182 GTDIREFPLEQ
+1182 GTDIREFPLEE
-1193 WRGAL
+1193 WRGVL

-1218 GRPGAGEDEI
+1218 GRPGATEAEI
-1228 TGAARRVGALSAIAA
+1228 TDAARRVGALTAIAA

-1267 ALARAEMADPALLLL
+1267 ALARAEMVDPALLLL
-1282 DEATATLDPA
+1282 DEATATLDPS

-1299 AADRATRRR
+1299 AADRATGRR

-1322 ADRILVLENGRIIED
+1322 ADRILVLDRGRIIED
-1337 GPHTV
+1337 GTHAD
-1342 LLGAG
+1342 LLAACGT
-1347 GAYAKLWDTYH
+1347 YAKLWASYH

-1366 PGINRY
+1366 PGMNRY

>member
-1 MTDSAAAAPSRPAR
+1 MSDSAVTSPSRPAR

-30 VVVATVLLTVLET
+30 VVASTVLLTVLET
-43 VAPLLTRDAIDVATG
+43 ITPLLTRDAIDVATG
-58 QGDGGPSA
+58 QGDGGASA
-66 AALTQLPPLTAVI
+66 SVFSGMAPLAAVI
-79 AVFVGVALAR
+79 AVFVGVGVAR
-89 FLTQIVRRFT
+89 FLVQVVRRFT
-99 AGLLSLDV
+99 AGVLSLDV
-107 QHDLRVRLLTSL
+107 QHDLRVRLLTAL

-148 MLAMLPLTLGAVLKI
+148 MLAMLPLTLGSVLKI
-163 VLTVGVMLML
+163 FLTVGVMLML
-173 SLPLTFVGLAV
+173 SLPLTLVGLAV

-232 SSREVAELDTLSRA
+232 STREVDELDSLSRG

-282 LALNGTITVGTFV
+282 LALQGRITVGTFV

-329 EVIESR
+329 EVIESL
-335 PDHPDPADPVP
+335 PDHPDPADPLP

-356 RGVTHSRGGRV
+356 RGVTHSRGGRT
-367 LLDDVSVDLPP
+367 LLDDVSVDLP
-378 ASTLA
+378 AGSTLA

-395 TELLGRFYVA
+395 TELLGRHYVA
-405 DSGSIEIVGAGA
+405 DSGSVEIVGVGA
-417 DGGAGDAGSAGA
+417 PDTAS
-429 VEESGAEGSSSSAD
+429 VD
-443 IALASAD
+443 IALATAD
-450 DVRGAITVVPDEP
+450 DVRHAITVVPDEP
-463 FLRSG
+463 FLRTG

-476 ADPDATDAE
+476 ADPGATDAD
-485 IEAAAAHAQVTFI
+485 IERAAAHAQVTFI

-509 GERGHNLSGGQ
+509 GERGHTLSGGQ

-547 AGTEAL
+547 AGTESL
-553 IFDALREHYG
+553 IFDALRTHYG

-577 ELADNILVLD
+577 ELADHILILD
-587 GGRVTGYGTRDEL
+587 GGRVSGYGTRDEL
-600 VAGHPGFADLMDLSD
+600 VASHPGFADLMDLSD

-623 ALHASRGGDAAP
+623 ALEASRSGDAAP
-635 LVIDEPDCADPDREL
+635 LVIDAPDCAEPDHAE
-650 LWPGSG
+650 LWPSNA
-656 SGKDDGAGDGAG
+656 DADG
-668 DGDGADTSDAI
+668 DGDPESTDARAMSR
-679 AAHTRTD
+679 AANRT
-686 GRMIS
+686 MS
-691 AKGAAGMG
+691 TKGARGMG
-699 GGAGGMGGGRGGMGG
+699 GGGMGGGRGGMGG
-714 GGMGGGMGAAM
+714 GMGGGGGMGAAM
-725 MNAPVTQDLI
+725 MNAPVTRDLLNRI
-735 DRIEAL
+735 DAL
-741 PPANEEPRIS
+741 PPANEKPRIA
-751 ASALDN
+751 ASALDD
-757 SRRFSLP
+757 SKPFSLP
-764 SLLSNA
+764 GLLSNA
-770 RLLILSVIAMLLVTT
+770 RLLILSVIALLLVTT

-799 DDGVSAGDASALW
+799 DDGVSAGDETSLW
-812 LAAAAGLGVVTLSFL
+812 LAAAAGLGVVMLSFL
-827 AIAATTVLTSRTGER
+827 AIAGTTVLTSRTGER

-854 LHSLGLDYFEKQ
+854 LHSLGLDFFERQ

-892 GIIALFTLL
+892 GIIALFTLF

-911 LSLAGVALMALPI
+911 MTLAGVALLALPV
-924 VAVATL
+924 VAAATVV
-930 IFRSISSKLYAA
+930 FRSISSKLYTA

-967 HRVADVEASF
+967 HRVADVEESF

-983 YRRLRIRAQA
+983 YRRLRIRAQG
-993 AVSTFFPGIN
+993 AVATFFPGIN
-1003 FVAELTTAAVLFVGA
+1003 LIAELTTAAVLFVGA
-1018 TQVTEGATTAGVL
+1018 TQVAEGATTAGVL

-1057 ARVGLVRIS
+1057 ARVGLTRIS
-1066 DLLGTEAVVADTGT
+1066 DLLATEAVVADTG
-1080 RAGARSAASG
+1080 RSPGARSAAKG
-1090 GISLDDVTFRYS
+1090 DISLDDVTFHYS
-1102 TADPDLTED
+1102 AAAPVS
-1111 EADADA
+1111 DAETSA
-1117 GAENSGENAHAGN
+1117 GSDGGP
-1130 ESAALTILDGLDLD
+1130 ESAGDGTPTAPVILEHLDLH
-1144 IPEGQTVAVVGP
+1144 IPSGQTVAVVGT

-1167 LARFHDPVSGAVRAS
+1167 LARFHDPVDGSVRAS
-1182 GTDIREFPLEQ
+1182 GTDIREFPLEE
-1193 WRGAL
+1193 WRGVL

-1218 GRPGAGEDEI
+1218 GRPGATEAEI
-1228 TGAARRVGALSAIAA
+1228 TDAARRVGALTAIAA

-1267 ALARAEMADPALLLL
+1267 ALARAEMVDPALLLL
-1282 DEATATLDPA
+1282 DEATATLDPS

-1299 AADRATRRR
+1299 AADRATGRR

-1322 ADRILVLENGRIIED
+1322 ADRILVLDRGRIIED
-1337 GPHTV
+1337 GTHAD
-1342 LLGAG
+1342 LLAACGT
-1347 GAYAKLWDTYH
+1347 YAKLWASYH

-1366 PGINRY
+1366 PGMNRY

>member
-1 MTDSAAAAPSRPAR
+1 MPGPAAAPRTRPAR

-30 VVVATVLLTVLET
+30 VVVATVVLVSLET
-43 VAPLLTRDAIDVATG
+43 VIPLLTRDAIDVATG
-58 QGDGGPSA
+58 QGDGGTSA
-66 AALTQLPPLTAVI
+66 ALLPGLAPLTAVI
-79 AVFVGVALAR
+79 AVFVGVGVAR
-89 FLTQIVRRFT
+89 FLTQVVRRFT

-107 QHDLRVRLLTSL
+107 QHDLRVRLLRSL

-135 VSRSISDL
+135 VSRAISDL

-148 MLAMLPLTLGAVLKI
+148 MLAMLPLTLGSVIKI
-163 VLTVGVMLML
+163 VLTIGVMLML
-173 SLPLTFVGLAV
+173 SLPLTVVGLAV
-184 IPAVV
+184 IPLVV
-189 AIALK
+189 AVAVK

-215 HVEETVTGV
+215 HVEETVSGV

-232 SSREVAELDTLSRA
+232 SSREVARLDGLSRS

-270 VSLVANIAVGGW
+270 VSLVVNIAVGGW
-282 LALNGTITVGTFV
+282 LALRGSITVGTFV

-308 RMVSTMLISL
+308 RMVSTMIISL

-329 EVIESR
+329 EVIESV
-335 PDHPDPADPVP
+335 PDHPDPDDPVA
-346 VPAGPVGLRL
+346 VPTGPVGLRL
-356 RGVTHSRGGRV
+356 RGVTHSRAGRV
-367 LLDDVSVDLPP
+367 LLDNVDVDVP
-378 ASTLA
+378 AGSTLA
-383 LVGPPGSGKTIL
+383 LVGPPGAGKTIL

-405 DSGSIEIVGAGA
+405 DSGSIEIVG
-417 DGGAGDAGSAGA
+417 
-429 VEESGAEGSSSSAD
+429 GSSSSNDDAQVAN
-443 IALASAD
+443 IALATAD

-476 ADPDATDAE
+476 AKPDATDAE
-485 IEAAAAHAQVTFI
+485 IEAVAEDAQVTFV

-547 AGTEAL
+547 AATEAL
-553 IFDALREHYG
+553 IFDALRTRYG

-577 ELADNILVLD
+577 ELADRILVLD

-600 VAGHPGFADLMDLSD
+600 LAGHPGFADLMDLSD
-615 ADRARARA
+615 EDRARARA
-623 ALHASRGGDAAP
+623 ALDAERDGDAAP
-635 LVIDEPDCADPDREL
+635 LAIDAPDAAEPDQAL
-650 LWPGSG
+650 LWPTAENGG
-656 SGKDDGAGDGAG
+656 RAGDGAG
-668 DGDGADTSDAI
+668 VVAGVDAGAGAVAGS
-679 AAHTRTD
+679 
-686 GRMIS
+686 GRVIP
-691 AKGAAGMG
+691 AKGAGAGMG
-699 GGAGGMGGGRGGMGG
+699 GGAGGAMGAGGGPR
-714 GGMGGGMGAAM
+714 GMGGGMGAAM
-725 MNAPVTQDLI
+725 MNAPVTQDLL
-735 DRIEAL
+735 DRIAAL
-741 PPANEEPRIS
+741 PPADEEPRIA
-751 ASALDN
+751 ASALDD
-757 SRRFSLP
+757 SRPFSLP
-764 SLLSNA
+764 NLLSNA
-770 RLLILSVIAMLLVTT
+770 RLLILAVVALLLVTT

-799 DDGVSAGDASALW
+799 DDGVSAGDETPLW
-812 LAAAAGLGVVTLSFL
+812 LAAAAGLGVVAVSFI

-854 LHSLGLDYFEKQ
+854 LHSLGLDYFERQ

-892 GIIALFTLL
+892 GIIALSTLL
-901 GVTGMLLATN
+901 GVAGMLLATN
-911 LSLAGVALMALPI
+911 VTLAGVALLALPI
-924 VAVATL
+924 VAAATVV
-930 IFRSISSKLYAA
+930 FRSISSKLYAA

-954 QEAIGGLRAIQMH
+954 QETVGGLRAIQMH
-967 HRVADVEASF
+967 HRVADVERSF
-977 TRESDR
+977 ARQSDR

-993 AVSTFFPGIN
+993 AVSVFFPGIN
-1003 FVAELTTAAVLFVGA
+1003 LIAELTTAAVLFVGA
-1018 TQVTEGATTAGVL
+1018 TQVAEGATTAGVL
-1031 IAFTLYLGMLFGPIQ
+1031 IAFTLYLGMMFGPIQ

-1057 ARVGLVRIS
+1057 ARVGLTRIS
-1066 DLLGTEAVVADTGT
+1066 DLLGTEPTVADDGT
-1080 RAGARSAASG
+1080 RDGARTAAAG
-1090 GISLDDVTFRYS
+1090 DVALDDVTFRYAPAES
-1102 TADPDLTED
+1102 DATDGDTAINGRT
-1111 EADADA
+1111 DA
-1117 GAENSGENAHAGN
+1117 GSGANVGSTEKADDTTATA
-1130 ESAALTILDGLDLD
+1130 SLPPTVLDGLDLH
-1144 IPEGQTVAVVGP
+1144 IPAGQTVAVVGP

-1167 LARFHDPVSGAVRAS
+1167 LARFHDPMSGAVRAS

-1193 WRGAL
+1193 WRATL

-1218 GRPGAGEDEI
+1218 GRPDADEDAI
-1228 TGAARRVGALSAIAA
+1228 TDAARRVGALTAIAA
-1243 IPGGFTHPVGE
+1243 IPGGFTHPVNE

-1267 ALARAEMADPALLLL
+1267 ALARAEMVDPALLLL

-1292 TEATILA
+1292 TEATFLA

-1322 ADRILVLENGRIIED
+1322 ADRILVIENGRIIED
-1337 GPHTV
+1337 GAHAV
-1342 LLGAG
+1342 LLAAG
-1347 GAYAKLWDTYH
+1347 GPYARLWDTYH
-1358 KGTADVEE
+1358 KGAADVEE
-1366 PGINRY
+1366 RDNNRY

>member
-1 MTDSAAAAPSRPAR
+1 MSDSAVTSPSRPAR

-30 VVVATVLLTVLET
+30 VVASTVLLTVLET
-43 VAPLLTRDAIDVATG
+43 ITPLLTRDAIDVATG
-58 QGDGGPSA
+58 QGDGGASA
-66 AALTQLPPLTAVI
+66 SVFSGMAPLAAVI
-79 AVFVGVALAR
+79 AVFVGVGVAR
-89 FLTQIVRRFT
+89 FLVQVVRRFT
-99 AGLLSLDV
+99 AGVLSLDV
-107 QHDLRVRLLTSL
+107 QHDLRVRLLTAL

-148 MLAMLPLTLGAVLKI
+148 MLAMLPLTLGSVLKI
-163 VLTVGVMLML
+163 FLTVGVMLML
-173 SLPLTFVGLAV
+173 SLPLTLVGLAV

-232 SSREVAELDTLSRA
+232 STREVDELDSLSRG

-282 LALNGTITVGTFV
+282 LALQGRITVGTFV

-329 EVIESR
+329 EVIESL
-335 PDHPDPADPVP
+335 PDHPDPADPLP

-356 RGVTHSRGGRV
+356 RGVTHSRGGRT
-367 LLDDVSVDLPP
+367 LLDDVSVDLP
-378 ASTLA
+378 AGSTLA

-395 TELLGRFYVA
+395 TELLGRHYVA
-405 DSGSIEIVGAGA
+405 DSGSVEIVGVGA
-417 DGGAGDAGSAGA
+417 PDTAS
-429 VEESGAEGSSSSAD
+429 VD
-443 IALASAD
+443 IALATAD
-450 DVRGAITVVPDEP
+450 DVRHAITVVPDEP
-463 FLRSG
+463 FLRTG

-476 ADPDATDAE
+476 ADPEATDAD
-485 IEAAAAHAQVTFI
+485 IERAAAHAQVTFI

-509 GERGHNLSGGQ
+509 GERGHTLSGGQ

-547 AGTEAL
+547 AGTESL
-553 IFDALREHYG
+553 IFDALRTHYG

-577 ELADNILVLD
+577 ELADHILILD
-587 GGRVTGYGTRDEL
+587 GGRVSGYGTRDEL
-600 VAGHPGFADLMDLSD
+600 VASHPGFADLMDLSD

-623 ALHASRGGDAAP
+623 ALEASRSGDAAP
-635 LVIDEPDCADPDREL
+635 LVIDAPDCAEPDHAE
-650 LWPGSG
+650 LWPSNA
-656 SGKDDGAGDGAG
+656 DADG
-668 DGDGADTSDAI
+668 DGDPESTDARAMSR
-679 AAHTRTD
+679 AANRT
-686 GRMIS
+686 MSTKS
-691 AKGAAGMG
+691 ARGMG
-699 GGAGGMGGGRGGMGG
+699 GGGMGGGRGGMGG
-714 GGMGGGMGAAM
+714 GMGGGGGMGAAM
-725 MNAPVTQDLI
+725 MNAPVTRDLL
-735 DRIEAL
+735 DRIDAL
-741 PPANEEPRIS
+741 PPANEQPRIA
-751 ASALDN
+751 ASALDE
-757 SRRFSLP
+757 SKPFSLP
-764 SLLSNA
+764 GLLSNA
-770 RLLILSVIAMLLVTT
+770 RLLILSVIALLLVTT

-799 DDGVSAGDASALW
+799 DDGVSAGDETSLW
-812 LAAAAGLGVVTLSFL
+812 LAAAAGLGVVMLSFL
-827 AIAATTVLTSRTGER
+827 AIAGTTVLTSRTGER

-854 LHSLGLDYFEKQ
+854 LHSLGLDFFERQ

-892 GIIALFTLL
+892 GIIALFTLF

-911 LSLAGVALMALPI
+911 MTLAGVALLALPV
-924 VAVATL
+924 VAAATVV
-930 IFRSISSKLYAA
+930 FRSISSKLYTA

-967 HRVADVEASF
+967 HRVADVEESF

-983 YRRLRIRAQA
+983 YRRLRIRAQG
-993 AVSTFFPGIN
+993 AVATFFPGIN
-1003 FVAELTTAAVLFVGA
+1003 LIAELTTAAVLFVGA
-1018 TQVTEGATTAGVL
+1018 TQVAEGATTAGVL

-1057 ARVGLVRIS
+1057 ASVGLTRIS
-1066 DLLGTEAVVADTGT
+1066 DLLATEAVVADTG
-1080 RAGARSAASG
+1080 RSPGARSAAKG
-1090 GISLDDVTFRYS
+1090 DISLDDVTFHYS
-1102 TADPDLTED
+1102 AAAPVS
-1111 EADADA
+1111 DAETSA
-1117 GAENSGENAHAGN
+1117 GSDGGP
-1130 ESAALTILDGLDLD
+1130 ESAGDGTPTAPVILEHLDLH
-1144 IPEGQTVAVVGP
+1144 IPSGQTVAVVGT

-1167 LARFHDPVSGAVRAS
+1167 LARFHDPVDGSVRAS
-1182 GTDIREFPLEQ
+1182 GTDIREFPLEE
-1193 WRGAL
+1193 WRGVL

-1218 GRPGAGEDEI
+1218 GRPGATEAEI
-1228 TGAARRVGALSAIAA
+1228 TDAARRVGALTAIAA

-1267 ALARAEMADPALLLL
+1267 ALARAEMVDPALLLL
-1282 DEATATLDPA
+1282 DEATATLDPS

-1299 AADRATRRR
+1299 AADRATGRR

-1322 ADRILVLENGRIIED
+1322 ADRILVLDRGRIIED
-1337 GPHTV
+1337 GTHAD
-1342 LLGAG
+1342 LLAACGT
-1347 GAYAKLWDTYH
+1347 YAKLWASYH

-1366 PGINRY
+1366 PGMNRY

>member
-1 MTDSAAAAPSRPAR
+1 MSDSAVTSPSRPAR
-15 AIWRSCLRH
+15 VIWRSCLRH

-30 VVVATVLLTVLET
+30 VVASTVLLTVLET
-43 VAPLLTRDAIDVATG
+43 ITPLLTRDAIDVATG
-58 QGDGGPSA
+58 QGDGGASA
-66 AALTQLPPLTAVI
+66 SVFSGMAPLAAVI
-79 AVFVGVALAR
+79 AVFVGVGVAR
-89 FLTQIVRRFT
+89 FLVQVVRRFT
-99 AGLLSLDV
+99 AGVLSLDV
-107 QHDLRVRLLTSL
+107 QHDLRVRLLTAL

-148 MLAMLPLTLGAVLKI
+148 MLAMLPLTLGSVLKI
-163 VLTVGVMLML
+163 FLTVGVMLML
-173 SLPLTFVGLAV
+173 SLPLTLVGLAV

-232 SSREVAELDTLSRA
+232 STREVDELDSLSRG

-282 LALNGTITVGTFV
+282 LALQGRITVGTFV

-329 EVIESR
+329 EVIESL
-335 PDHPDPADPVP
+335 PDHPDPADPLP

-356 RGVTHSRGGRV
+356 RGVTHSRGGRT
-367 LLDDVSVDLPP
+367 LLDNVSVDLP
-378 ASTLA
+378 AGSTLA

-395 TELLGRFYVA
+395 TELLGRHYVA
-405 DSGSIEIVGAGA
+405 DSGSVEIVGVGA
-417 DGGAGDAGSAGA
+417 PDTAS
-429 VEESGAEGSSSSAD
+429 VD
-443 IALASAD
+443 IALATAD
-450 DVRGAITVVPDEP
+450 DVRHAITVVPDEP
-463 FLRSG
+463 FLRTG

-476 ADPDATDAE
+476 ADPEATDAD
-485 IEAAAAHAQVTFI
+485 IERAAAHAQVTFI

-509 GERGHNLSGGQ
+509 GERGHTLSGGQ

-547 AGTEAL
+547 AGTESL
-553 IFDALREHYG
+553 IFDALRTHYG

-577 ELADNILVLD
+577 ELADHILILD
-587 GGRVTGYGTRDEL
+587 GGRVSGYGTRDEL
-600 VAGHPGFADLMDLSD
+600 VASHPGFADLMDLSD

-623 ALHASRGGDAAP
+623 ALEASRSGDAAP
-635 LVIDEPDCADPDREL
+635 LVIDAPDCTEPDHAE
-650 LWPGSG
+650 LWPSNA
-656 SGKDDGAGDGAG
+656 DADG
-668 DGDGADTSDAI
+668 DGDPESTDARAI
-679 AAHTRTD
+679 SRAANRT
-686 GRMIS
+686 MS
-691 AKGAAGMG
+691 TKGARGMG
-699 GGAGGMGGGRGGMGG
+699 GGGMGGGRGGMGG
-714 GGMGGGMGAAM
+714 GMGGGGGMGAAM
-725 MNAPVTQDLI
+725 MNAPVTRDLL
-735 DRIEAL
+735 DRIDAL
-741 PPANEEPRIS
+741 PPANEQPRIA
-751 ASALDN
+751 ASALDE
-757 SRRFSLP
+757 SKPFSLP
-764 SLLSNA
+764 GLLSNA
-770 RLLILSVIAMLLVTT
+770 RLLILSVIALLLVTT

-799 DDGVSAGDASALW
+799 DDGVSAGDETSLW
-812 LAAAAGLGVVTLSFL
+812 LAAAAGLGVVMLSFL
-827 AIAATTVLTSRTGER
+827 AIAGTTVLTSRTGER

-854 LHSLGLDYFEKQ
+854 LHSLGLDFFERQ

-892 GIIALFTLL
+892 GIIALFTLF

-911 LSLAGVALMALPI
+911 MTLAGVALLALPV
-924 VAVATL
+924 VAAATVV
-930 IFRSISSKLYAA
+930 FRSISSKLYTT

-967 HRVADVEASF
+967 HRVADVEESF

-983 YRRLRIRAQA
+983 YRRLRIRAQG
-993 AVSTFFPGIN
+993 AVATFFPGIN
-1003 FVAELTTAAVLFVGA
+1003 LIAELTTAAVLFVGA
-1018 TQVTEGATTAGVL
+1018 TQVAEGATTAGVL

-1057 ARVGLVRIS
+1057 ARVGLTRIS
-1066 DLLGTEAVVADTGT
+1066 DLLATEAVVADTG
-1080 RAGARSAASG
+1080 RSPGARSAAKG
-1090 GISLDDVTFRYS
+1090 DISLDDVTFHYS
-1102 TADPDLTED
+1102 AAAPVS
-1111 EADADA
+1111 DAETSA
-1117 GAENSGENAHAGN
+1117 GSDGGP
-1130 ESAALTILDGLDLD
+1130 ESAGDGTPTAPVILEHLDLH
-1144 IPEGQTVAVVGP
+1144 IPSGQTVAVVGT

-1167 LARFHDPVSGAVRAS
+1167 LARFHDPVDGSVRAS
-1182 GTDIREFPLEQ
+1182 GTDIREFPLEE
-1193 WRGAL
+1193 WRGVL

-1218 GRPGAGEDEI
+1218 GRPGATEAEI
-1228 TGAARRVGALSAIAA
+1228 TDAARRVGALTAIAA

-1267 ALARAEMADPALLLL
+1267 ALARAEMVDPALLLL
-1282 DEATATLDPA
+1282 DEATATLDPS

-1299 AADRATRRR
+1299 AADRATGRR

-1322 ADRILVLENGRIIED
+1322 ADRILVLDRGRIIED
-1337 GPHTV
+1337 GTHAD
-1342 LLGAG
+1342 LLAACGT
-1347 GAYAKLWDTYH
+1347 YAKLWASYH

-1366 PGINRY
+1366 PGMNRY

>member
-1 MTDSAAAAPSRPAR
+1 MSDSAVTSPSRPAR

-30 VVVATVLLTVLET
+30 VVASTVLLTVLET
-43 VAPLLTRDAIDVATG
+43 ITPLLTRDAIDVATG
-58 QGDGGPSA
+58 QGDGGASA
-66 AALTQLPPLTAVI
+66 SVFSGMAPLAAVI
-79 AVFVGVALAR
+79 AVFVGVGVAR
-89 FLTQIVRRFT
+89 FLVQVVRRFT
-99 AGLLSLDV
+99 AGVLSLDV
-107 QHDLRVRLLTSL
+107 QHDLRVRLLTAL

-148 MLAMLPLTLGAVLKI
+148 MLAMLPLTLGSVLKI
-163 VLTVGVMLML
+163 FLTVGVMLML
-173 SLPLTFVGLAV
+173 SLPLTLVGLAV

-232 SSREVAELDTLSRA
+232 STREVDELDSLSRG

-282 LALNGTITVGTFV
+282 LALQGRITVGTFV

-329 EVIESR
+329 EVIESL
-335 PDHPDPADPVP
+335 PDHPDPADPLP

-356 RGVTHSRGGRV
+356 RGVTHSRGGRT
-367 LLDDVSVDLPP
+367 LLDDVSVDLP
-378 ASTLA
+378 AGSTLA

-395 TELLGRFYVA
+395 TELLGRHYVA
-405 DSGSIEIVGAGA
+405 DSGSVEIVGVGA
-417 DGGAGDAGSAGA
+417 PDTAS
-429 VEESGAEGSSSSAD
+429 VD
-443 IALASAD
+443 IALATAD
-450 DVRGAITVVPDEP
+450 DVRHAITVVPDEP
-463 FLRSG
+463 FLRTG

-476 ADPDATDAE
+476 ADPEATDAD
-485 IEAAAAHAQVTFI
+485 IERAAAHAQVTFI

-509 GERGHNLSGGQ
+509 GERGHTLSGGQ

-547 AGTEAL
+547 AGTESL
-553 IFDALREHYG
+553 IFDALRTHYG

-577 ELADNILVLD
+577 ELADHILILD
-587 GGRVTGYGTRDEL
+587 GGRVSGYGTRDEL
-600 VAGHPGFADLMDLSD
+600 VASHPGFADLMDLSD

-623 ALHASRGGDAAP
+623 ALEASRSGDAAP
-635 LVIDEPDCADPDREL
+635 LVIDAPDCAEPDHAE
-650 LWPGSG
+650 LWPSNA
-656 SGKDDGAGDGAG
+656 DADG
-668 DGDGADTSDAI
+668 DGDPESTDARAI
-679 AAHTRTD
+679 SRAANRT
-686 GRMIS
+686 MS
-691 AKGAAGMG
+691 TKGARGMG
-699 GGAGGMGGGRGGMGG
+699 GGGMGGGRGGMGG
-714 GGMGGGMGAAM
+714 GMGGGGGMGAAM
-725 MNAPVTQDLI
+725 MNAPVTRDLL
-735 DRIEAL
+735 DRIDAL
-741 PPANEEPRIS
+741 PPANEKPRIA
-751 ASALDN
+751 ASALDD
-757 SRRFSLP
+757 SKPFSLP
-764 SLLSNA
+764 GLLSNA
-770 RLLILSVIAMLLVTT
+770 RLLILSVIALLLVTT

-799 DDGVSAGDASALW
+799 DDGVSAGDETSLW
-812 LAAAAGLGVVTLSFL
+812 LAAAAGLGVVMLSFL
-827 AIAATTVLTSRTGER
+827 AIAGTTVLTSRTGER

-854 LHSLGLDYFEKQ
+854 LHSLGLDFFERQ

-892 GIIALFTLL
+892 GIIALFTLF

-911 LSLAGVALMALPI
+911 MTLAGVALLALPV
-924 VAVATL
+924 VAAATVV
-930 IFRSISSKLYAA
+930 FRSISSKLYTA

-967 HRVADVEASF
+967 HRVADVEESF

-983 YRRLRIRAQA
+983 YRRLRIRAQG
-993 AVSTFFPGIN
+993 AVATFFPGIN
-1003 FVAELTTAAVLFVGA
+1003 LIAELTTAAVLFVGA
-1018 TQVTEGATTAGVL
+1018 TQVAEGATTAGVL

-1057 ARVGLVRIS
+1057 ARVGLTRIS
-1066 DLLGTEAVVADTGT
+1066 DLLATEAVVADTG
-1080 RAGARSAASG
+1080 RSPGARSAAKG
-1090 GISLDDVTFRYS
+1090 DISLDDVTFHYS
-1102 TADPDLTED
+1102 AAAPVS
-1111 EADADA
+1111 DAETSA
-1117 GAENSGENAHAGN
+1117 GSDGGP
-1130 ESAALTILDGLDLD
+1130 ESAGDGTPTAPVILEHLDLH
-1144 IPEGQTVAVVGP
+1144 IPSGQTVAVVGT

-1167 LARFHDPVSGAVRAS
+1167 LARFHDPVDGSVRAS
-1182 GTDIREFPLEQ
+1182 GTDIREFPLEE
-1193 WRGAL
+1193 WRGVL

-1218 GRPGAGEDEI
+1218 GRPGATEAEI
-1228 TGAARRVGALSAIAA
+1228 TDAARRVGALTAIAA

-1267 ALARAEMADPALLLL
+1267 ALARAEMVDPALLLL
-1282 DEATATLDPA
+1282 DEATATLDPS

-1299 AADRATRRR
+1299 AADRATGRR

-1322 ADRILVLENGRIIED
+1322 ADRILVLDRGRIIED
-1337 GPHTV
+1337 GTHAD
-1342 LLGAG
+1342 LLAACGT
-1347 GAYAKLWDTYH
+1347 YAKLWASYH

-1366 PGINRY
+1366 PGMNRY

>member
-1 MTDSAAAAPSRPAR
+1 MSDSAVTSPSRPAR

-30 VVVATVLLTVLET
+30 VVASTVLLTVLET
-43 VAPLLTRDAIDVATG
+43 ITPLLTRDAIDVATG
-58 QGDGGPSA
+58 QGDGGASA
-66 AALTQLPPLTAVI
+66 SVFSGMAPLAAVI
-79 AVFVGVALAR
+79 AVFVGVGVAR
-89 FLTQIVRRFT
+89 FLVQVVRRFT
-99 AGLLSLDV
+99 AGVLSLDV
-107 QHDLRVRLLTSL
+107 QHDLRVRLLTAL

-148 MLAMLPLTLGAVLKI
+148 MLAMLPLTLGSVLKI
-163 VLTVGVMLML
+163 FLTVGVMLML
-173 SLPLTFVGLAV
+173 SLPLTLVGLAV

-232 SSREVAELDTLSRA
+232 STREVDELDSLSRG

-282 LALNGTITVGTFV
+282 LALQGRITVGTFV

-329 EVIESR
+329 EVIESL
-335 PDHPDPADPVP
+335 PDHPDPADPLP
-346 VPAGPVGLRL
+346 VPAGPAGLRL
-356 RGVTHSRGGRV
+356 RGVTHSRGGRT
-367 LLDDVSVDLPP
+367 LLDDVSVDLP
-378 ASTLA
+378 AGSTLA

-395 TELLGRFYVA
+395 TELLGRHYVA
-405 DSGSIEIVGAGA
+405 DSGSVEIVGVGA
-417 DGGAGDAGSAGA
+417 PDTAS
-429 VEESGAEGSSSSAD
+429 VD
-443 IALASAD
+443 IALATAD
-450 DVRGAITVVPDEP
+450 DVRHAITVVPDEP
-463 FLRSG
+463 FLRTG

-476 ADPDATDAE
+476 ADPEATDAD
-485 IEAAAAHAQVTFI
+485 IERAAAHAQVTFI

-509 GERGHNLSGGQ
+509 GERGHTLSGGQ

-547 AGTEAL
+547 AGTESL
-553 IFDALREHYG
+553 IFDALRTHYG

-577 ELADNILVLD
+577 ELADHILILD
-587 GGRVTGYGTRDEL
+587 GGRVSGYGTRDEL
-600 VAGHPGFADLMDLSD
+600 VASHPGFADLMDLSD

-623 ALHASRGGDAAP
+623 ALEASRSGDAAP
-635 LVIDEPDCADPDREL
+635 LVIDAPDCAEPDHAE
-650 LWPGSG
+650 LWPSTA
-656 SGKDDGAGDGAG
+656 DADG
-668 DGDGADTSDAI
+668 DGDPESTDARAMSR
-679 AAHTRTD
+679 AANRT
-686 GRMIS
+686 MS
-691 AKGAAGMG
+691 TKGARGMG
-699 GGAGGMGGGRGGMGG
+699 GGGMGGGRGGMGG
-714 GGMGGGMGAAM
+714 GMGGGGGMGAAM
-725 MNAPVTQDLI
+725 MNAPVTRDLLNRI
-735 DRIEAL
+735 DAL
-741 PPANEEPRIS
+741 PPANEKPRIA
-751 ASALDN
+751 ASALDD
-757 SRRFSLP
+757 SKPFSLP
-764 SLLSNA
+764 GLLSNA
-770 RLLILSVIAMLLVTT
+770 RLLILSVIALLLVTT

-799 DDGVSAGDASALW
+799 DDGVSAGDETSLW
-812 LAAAAGLGVVTLSFL
+812 LAAAAGLGVVMLSFL
-827 AIAATTVLTSRTGER
+827 AIAGTTVLTSRTGER

-854 LHSLGLDYFEKQ
+854 LHSLGLDFFERQ

-892 GIIALFTLL
+892 GIIALFTLF

-911 LSLAGVALMALPI
+911 MTLAGVALLALPV
-924 VAVATL
+924 VAAATVV
-930 IFRSISSKLYAA
+930 FRSISSKLYTA

-967 HRVADVEASF
+967 HRVADVEESF

-983 YRRLRIRAQA
+983 YRRLRIRAQG
-993 AVSTFFPGIN
+993 AVATFFPGIN
-1003 FVAELTTAAVLFVGA
+1003 LIAELTTAAVLFVGA
-1018 TQVTEGATTAGVL
+1018 TQVAEGATTAGVL

-1057 ARVGLVRIS
+1057 ARVGLTRIS
-1066 DLLGTEAVVADTGT
+1066 DLLATEALVADTG
-1080 RAGARSAASG
+1080 RSPGARSAAKG
-1090 GISLDDVTFRYS
+1090 DISLDDVTFHYS
-1102 TADPDLTED
+1102 AAAPVS
-1111 EADADA
+1111 DAETSA
-1117 GAENSGENAHAGN
+1117 GSDGGP
-1130 ESAALTILDGLDLD
+1130 ESAGDGTPTAPVILEHLDLH
-1144 IPEGQTVAVVGP
+1144 IPSGQTVAVVGT

-1167 LARFHDPVSGAVRAS
+1167 LARFHDPVDGSVRAS
-1182 GTDIREFPLEQ
+1182 GTDIREFPLEE
-1193 WRGAL
+1193 WRGVL

-1218 GRPGAGEDEI
+1218 GRPGATEAEI
-1228 TGAARRVGALSAIAA
+1228 TDAARRVGALTAIAA

-1267 ALARAEMADPALLLL
+1267 ALARAEMVDPALLLL
-1282 DEATATLDPA
+1282 DEATATLDPS

-1299 AADRATRRR
+1299 AADRATGRR

-1322 ADRILVLENGRIIED
+1322 ADRILVLDRGRIIED
-1337 GPHTV
+1337 GTHAD
-1342 LLGAG
+1342 LLAACGT
-1347 GAYAKLWDTYH
+1347 YAKLWASYH

-1366 PGINRY
+1366 PGMNRY

>member
-1 MTDSAAAAPSRPAR
+1 MPGPAAAPRTRPAR
-15 AIWRSCLRH
+15 AIWRSCIRH

-30 VVVATVLLTVLET
+30 VVVATVVLVSLET
-43 VAPLLTRDAIDVATG
+43 VIPLLTRDAIDVATG
-58 QGDGGPSA
+58 QGDGGTSA
-66 AALTQLPPLTAVI
+66 ALLPGLAPLPAVI
-79 AVFVGVALAR
+79 AVFVGVGVAR
-89 FLTQIVRRFT
+89 FLTQVVRRFT

-107 QHDLRVRLLTSL
+107 QHDLRVRLLRSL

-135 VSRSISDL
+135 VSRAISDL

-148 MLAMLPLTLGAVLKI
+148 MLAMLPLTLGSVVKI
-163 VLTVGVMLML
+163 VLTIGVMLML
-173 SLPLTFVGLAV
+173 SLPLTVVGLAV
-184 IPAVV
+184 IPLVV
-189 AIALK
+189 AVAVK

-232 SSREVAELDTLSRA
+232 SSREVARLDGLSRS

-270 VSLVANIAVGGW
+270 VSLVVNIAVGGW
-282 LALNGTITVGTFV
+282 LALQGSITVGTFV
-295 AFATYLTTLTALS
+295 AFAAYLTTLTALS
-308 RMVSTMLISL
+308 RMVSTMIISL

-329 EVIESR
+329 EVIESV
-335 PDHPDPADPVP
+335 PDHPDPDDPVA

-356 RGVTHSRGGRV
+356 RGVTHSRGGRT
-367 LLDDVSVDLPP
+367 LLDDVDVDVP
-378 ASTLA
+378 AGSTLA
-383 LVGPPGSGKTIL
+383 LVGPPGAGKTIL

-405 DSGSIEIVGAGA
+405 DSGSIEIVG
-417 DGGAGDAGSAGA
+417 
-429 VEESGAEGSSSSAD
+429 GSSSSNDDGQVAD
-443 IALASAD
+443 IALATAD

-476 ADPDATDAE
+476 AKPDATDAE
-485 IEAAAAHAQVTFI
+485 IEAVAEDAQVTFV
-498 DQLPDG
+498 DQLSDG

-520 RQRVALAR
+520 RQRVAFAR

-547 AGTEAL
+547 AATEAL
-553 IFDALREHYG
+553 IFEALRTRYG

-577 ELADNILVLD
+577 ELADRILVLD

-600 VAGHPGFADLMDLSD
+600 LAGHPGFADLMDLSD
-615 ADRARARA
+615 DDRARARA
-623 ALHASRGGDAAP
+623 ALDAERDGDVAP
-635 LVIDEPDCADPDREL
+635 LVIDAPDAAEPDRAL
-650 LWPGSG
+650 LWPTAENDG
-656 SGKDDGAGDGAG
+656 GAGDGAG
-668 DGDGADTSDAI
+668 VVAGVDAGAGAGAVGGS
-679 AAHTRTD
+679 
-686 GRMIS
+686 GRVIS
-691 AKGAAGMG
+691 ANGAGAGMG
-699 GGAGGMGGGRGGMGG
+699 GGGAGGAMGGGGG
-714 GGMGGGMGAAM
+714 GGGHRGMGGGMGAAM
-725 MNAPVTQDLI
+725 MNAPVTQDLL
-735 DRIEAL
+735 DRIAAL
-741 PPANEEPRIS
+741 PPADEEPRIA
-751 ASALDN
+751 ASALDD
-757 SRRFSLP
+757 SRPFSLP
-764 SLLSNA
+764 NLLSNA
-770 RLLILSVIAMLLVTT
+770 RLLILAVVALLLVTA

-799 DDGVSAGDASALW
+799 DDGVSAGDETTLW
-812 LAAAAGLGVVTLSFL
+812 FAAAAGLGVVIVSFI

-854 LHSLGLDYFEKQ
+854 LHSLGLDYFERQ

-892 GIIALFTLL
+892 GIIALSTLL
-901 GVTGMLLATN
+901 GVAGMLLATN
-911 LSLAGVALMALPI
+911 VTLAGVALLALPI
-924 VAVATL
+924 VAAATAV
-930 IFRSISSKLYAA
+930 FRSISSKLYAA

-954 QEAIGGLRAIQMH
+954 QETIGGLRAIQMH
-967 HRVADVEASF
+967 HRVADVERSF
-977 TRESDR
+977 ARQSDR

-993 AVSTFFPGIN
+993 AVSVFFPGIN
-1003 FVAELTTAAVLFVGA
+1003 LIAELTTAAVLFVGA
-1018 TQVTEGATTAGVL
+1018 TQVAEGATTAGVL
-1031 IAFTLYLGMLFGPIQ
+1031 IAFTLYLGMMFGPIQ

-1057 ARVGLVRIS
+1057 TRVGLTRIS
-1066 DLLGTEAVVADTGT
+1066 DLLGTEPTVADDGT
-1080 RAGARSAASG
+1080 RDGARAAAAG
-1090 GISLDDVTFRYS
+1090 DVALDDVTFRYAP
-1102 TADPDLTED
+1102 ADGT
-1111 EADADA
+1111 DADA
-1117 GAENSGENAHAGN
+1117 TDADSTNGDDSDTTT
-1130 ESAALTILDGLDLD
+1130 SLPPTVLDGLDLH
-1144 IPEGQTVAVVGP
+1144 IPAGQTIAVVGP

-1167 LARFHDPVSGAVRAS
+1167 LARFHDPMSGAVRAS

-1193 WRGAL
+1193 WRATL

-1218 GRPGAGEDEI
+1218 GRPGASEDEI
-1228 TGAARRVGALSAIAA
+1228 TDAARRVGALTAIAA
-1243 IPGGFTHPVGE
+1243 IPGGFTHPVNE

-1267 ALARAEMADPALLLL
+1267 ALARAEMVDPALLLL

-1292 TEATILA
+1292 TEATFLA

-1308 TSVIVAHRLATAAR
+1308 TSVIVAHRLATAAH
-1322 ADRILVLENGRIIED
+1322 ADRILVIENGRIIED
-1337 GPHTV
+1337 GAHAV
-1342 LLGAG
+1342 LLAAG
-1347 GAYAKLWDTYH
+1347 GPYARLWDTYH
-1358 KGTADVEE
+1358 KGAADMEE
-1366 PGINRY
+1366 RDNNRY

>member
-1 MTDSAAAAPSRPAR
+1 MSDSAATSPSRPAR

-30 VVVATVLLTVLET
+30 VVASTVLLTVLET
-43 VAPLLTRDAIDVATG
+43 ITPLLTRDAIDVATG
-58 QGDGGPSA
+58 QGDGGA
-66 AALTQLPPLTAVI
+66 AASVFSGMAPLAAVI
-79 AVFVGVALAR
+79 AVFVGVGVAR
-89 FLTQIVRRFT
+89 FLVQVVRRFT
-99 AGLLSLDV
+99 AGVLSLDV
-107 QHDLRVRLLTSL
+107 QHDLRVRLLTAL

-148 MLAMLPLTLGAVLKI
+148 MLAMLPLTLGSVLKI
-163 VLTVGVMLML
+163 FLTVGVMLML
-173 SLPLTFVGLAV
+173 SLPLTLVGLAV

-232 SSREVAELDTLSRA
+232 STREVDELDSLSRG

-282 LALNGTITVGTFV
+282 LALQGRITVGTFV

-329 EVIESR
+329 EVIESV
-335 PDHPDPADPVP
+335 PDHPDPADPLP

-356 RGVTHSRGGRV
+356 RGVTHSRGGRT
-367 LLDDVSVDLPP
+367 LLDDVSVDLP
-378 ASTLA
+378 AGSTLA

-395 TELLGRFYVA
+395 TELLGRHYVA
-405 DSGSIEIVGAGA
+405 DSGSVEIVGVGA
-417 DGGAGDAGSAGA
+417 PDTAS
-429 VEESGAEGSSSSAD
+429 VD
-443 IALASAD
+443 IALATAD
-450 DVRGAITVVPDEP
+450 DVRHAITVVPDEP
-463 FLRSG
+463 FLRTG

-476 ADPDATDAE
+476 ADPGATDAD
-485 IEAAAAHAQVTFI
+485 IERAAAHAQVTFI

-509 GERGHNLSGGQ
+509 GERGHTLSGGQ

-547 AGTEAL
+547 AGTESL
-553 IFDALREHYG
+553 IFEALRTHYG

-577 ELADNILVLD
+577 ELADHILILD
-587 GGRVTGYGTRDEL
+587 GGRVSGYGTRDEL
-600 VAGHPGFADLMDLSD
+600 VASHPGFADLMDLSD

-623 ALHASRGGDAAP
+623 ALEASRSGDAAP
-635 LVIDEPDCADPDREL
+635 LVIDAPDCAEPDHAE
-650 LWPGSG
+650 LWPSNANA
-656 SGKDDGAGDGAG
+656 DG
-668 DGDGADTSDAI
+668 DGDPESTDARALSR
-679 AAHTRTD
+679 AANRT
-686 GRMIS
+686 MS
-691 AKGAAGMG
+691 TKGARGMG
-699 GGAGGMGGGRGGMGG
+699 GGGMGGGRGGMGG
-714 GGMGGGMGAAM
+714 GMGGGGGMGAAM
-725 MNAPVTQDLI
+725 MNAPVTQDLL
-735 DRIEAL
+735 DRIDAL
-741 PPANEEPRIS
+741 PPANEKPRI
-751 ASALDN
+751 AGSALDD
-757 SRRFSLP
+757 SKPFSLP
-764 SLLSNA
+764 GLLSNA
-770 RLLILSVIAMLLVTT
+770 RLLILSVIALLLVTT

-799 DDGVSAGDASALW
+799 DDGVSAGDETSLW
-812 LAAAAGLGVVTLSFL
+812 LAAAAGLGVVMLSFL
-827 AIAATTVLTSRTGER
+827 AIAGTTVLTSRTGER

-854 LHSLGLDYFEKQ
+854 LHSLGLDFFERQ

-892 GIIALFTLL
+892 GIIALFTLF

-911 LSLAGVALMALPI
+911 MTLAGVALLALPV
-924 VAVATL
+924 VAAATVV
-930 IFRSISSKLYAA
+930 FRSISSKLYTA

-967 HRVADVEASF
+967 HRVADVEESF

-983 YRRLRIRAQA
+983 YRRLRIRAQG
-993 AVSTFFPGIN
+993 AVATFFPGIN
-1003 FVAELTTAAVLFVGA
+1003 LIAELTTAAVLFVGA
-1018 TQVTEGATTAGVL
+1018 TQVAEGATTAGVL

-1057 ARVGLVRIS
+1057 ARVGLTRIS
-1066 DLLGTEAVVADTGT
+1066 DLLATEAVVADTG
-1080 RAGARSAASG
+1080 RSPGARSAAKG
-1090 GISLDDVTFRYS
+1090 DISLDDVTFHYS
-1102 TADPDLTED
+1102 AAAPVS
-1111 EADADA
+1111 DAETSA
-1117 GAENSGENAHAGN
+1117 GSDGGP
-1130 ESAALTILDGLDLD
+1130 ESAGDGTPTAPVILEHLDLH
-1144 IPEGQTVAVVGP
+1144 IPSGQTVAVVGT

-1167 LARFHDPVSGAVRAS
+1167 LARFHDPVDGSVRAS
-1182 GTDIREFPLEQ
+1182 GTDIREFPLEE
-1193 WRGAL
+1193 WRGVL

-1218 GRPGAGEDEI
+1218 GRPGATEAEI
-1228 TGAARRVGALSAIAA
+1228 TDAARRVGALTAIAA

-1267 ALARAEMADPALLLL
+1267 ALARAEMVDPALLLL
-1282 DEATATLDPA
+1282 DEATATLDPS

-1299 AADRATRRR
+1299 AADRATGRR

-1322 ADRILVLENGRIIED
+1322 ADRILVLDRGRIIED
-1337 GPHTV
+1337 GTHAD
-1342 LLGAG
+1342 LLAACGT
-1347 GAYAKLWDTYH
+1347 YAKLWASYH

-1366 PGINRY
+1366 PGMNRY

>member
-1 MTDSAAAAPSRPAR
+1 MSDSAVTSPSRPAR
-15 AIWRSCLRH
+15 VIWRSCLRH

-30 VVVATVLLTVLET
+30 VVASTVLLTVLET
-43 VAPLLTRDAIDVATG
+43 ITPLLTRDAIDVATG
-58 QGDGGPSA
+58 QGDGGASA
-66 AALTQLPPLTAVI
+66 SVFSGMAPLAAVI
-79 AVFVGVALAR
+79 AVFVGVGVAR
-89 FLTQIVRRFT
+89 FLVQVVRRFT
-99 AGLLSLDV
+99 AGVLSLDV
-107 QHDLRVRLLTSL
+107 QHDLRVRLLTAL

-148 MLAMLPLTLGAVLKI
+148 MLAMLPLTLGSVLKI
-163 VLTVGVMLML
+163 FLTVGVMLML
-173 SLPLTFVGLAV
+173 SLPLTLVGLAV

-232 SSREVAELDTLSRA
+232 STREVDELDSLSRG

-282 LALNGTITVGTFV
+282 LALQGRITVGTFV

-329 EVIESR
+329 EVIESL
-335 PDHPDPADPVP
+335 PDHPDPADPLP

-356 RGVTHSRGGRV
+356 RGVTHSRGGRT
-367 LLDDVSVDLPP
+367 LLDDVSVDLP
-378 ASTLA
+378 AGSTLA

-395 TELLGRFYVA
+395 TELLGRHYVA
-405 DSGSIEIVGAGA
+405 DSGSVEIVGVGA
-417 DGGAGDAGSAGA
+417 PDTAS
-429 VEESGAEGSSSSAD
+429 VD
-443 IALASAD
+443 IALATAD
-450 DVRGAITVVPDEP
+450 DVRHAITVVPDEP
-463 FLRSG
+463 FLRTG

-476 ADPDATDAE
+476 ADPEATDAD
-485 IEAAAAHAQVTFI
+485 IERAAAHAQVTFI

-509 GERGHNLSGGQ
+509 GERGHTLSGGQ

-547 AGTEAL
+547 AGTESL
-553 IFDALREHYG
+553 IFEALRTHYG

-577 ELADNILVLD
+577 ELADHILILD
-587 GGRVTGYGTRDEL
+587 GGRVSGYGTRDEL
-600 VAGHPGFADLMDLSD
+600 VASHPGFADLMDLSD

-623 ALHASRGGDAAP
+623 ALEASRSGDAAP
-635 LVIDEPDCADPDREL
+635 LVIDAPDCAEPDHAE
-650 LWPGSG
+650 LWPSNA
-656 SGKDDGAGDGAG
+656 DADG
-668 DGDGADTSDAI
+668 DGDPESTDARAI
-679 AAHTRTD
+679 SRAANRT
-686 GRMIS
+686 MS
-691 AKGAAGMG
+691 TKGARGMG
-699 GGAGGMGGGRGGMGG
+699 GGGMGGGRGGMGG
-714 GGMGGGMGAAM
+714 GMGGGGGMGAAM
-725 MNAPVTQDLI
+725 MNAPVTQDLL
-735 DRIEAL
+735 DRIDAL
-741 PPANEEPRIS
+741 PPANEKPRI
-751 ASALDN
+751 AGSALDD
-757 SRRFSLP
+757 SKPFSLP
-764 SLLSNA
+764 GLLSNA
-770 RLLILSVIAMLLVTT
+770 RLLILSVIALLLVTT

-799 DDGVSAGDASALW
+799 DDGVSAGDETSLW
-812 LAAAAGLGVVTLSFL
+812 LAAAAGLGVVMLSFL
-827 AIAATTVLTSRTGER
+827 AIAGTTVLTSRTGER

-854 LHSLGLDYFEKQ
+854 LHSLGLDFFERQ

-892 GIIALFTLL
+892 GIIALFTLF

-911 LSLAGVALMALPI
+911 MTLAGVALLALPV
-924 VAVATL
+924 VAAATVV
-930 IFRSISSKLYAA
+930 FRSISSKLYTA

-967 HRVADVEASF
+967 HRVADVEESF

-983 YRRLRIRAQA
+983 YRRLRIRAQG
-993 AVSTFFPGIN
+993 AVATFFPGIN
-1003 FVAELTTAAVLFVGA
+1003 LIAELTTAAVLFVGA
-1018 TQVTEGATTAGVL
+1018 TQVAEGATTAGVL

-1057 ARVGLVRIS
+1057 ASVGLTRIS
-1066 DLLGTEAVVADTGT
+1066 DLLATEAVVADTG
-1080 RAGARSAASG
+1080 RSPGARSAAKG
-1090 GISLDDVTFRYS
+1090 DISLDDVTFHYS
-1102 TADPDLTED
+1102 AAAPVS
-1111 EADADA
+1111 DAETSA
-1117 GAENSGENAHAGN
+1117 GSDGGP
-1130 ESAALTILDGLDLD
+1130 ESAGDGTPTAPVILEHLDLH
-1144 IPEGQTVAVVGP
+1144 IPSGQTVAVVGT

-1167 LARFHDPVSGAVRAS
+1167 LARFHDPVDGSVRAS
-1182 GTDIREFPLEQ
+1182 GTDIREFPLEE
-1193 WRGAL
+1193 WRGVL

-1218 GRPGAGEDEI
+1218 GRPGATEAEI
-1228 TGAARRVGALSAIAA
+1228 TDAARRVGALTAIAA

-1267 ALARAEMADPALLLL
+1267 ALARAEMVDPALLLL
-1282 DEATATLDPA
+1282 DEATATLDPS

-1299 AADRATRRR
+1299 AADRATGRR

-1322 ADRILVLENGRIIED
+1322 ADRILVLDRGRIIED
-1337 GPHTV
+1337 GTHAD
-1342 LLGAG
+1342 LLAACGT
-1347 GAYAKLWDTYH
+1347 YAKLWASYH

-1366 PGINRY
+1366 PGMNRY

>member
-1 MTDSAAAAPSRPAR
+1 MSDSAVTSPSRPAR

-30 VVVATVLLTVLET
+30 VVASTVLLTVLET
-43 VAPLLTRDAIDVATG
+43 ITPLLTRDAIDVATG
-58 QGDGGPSA
+58 QGDGGASA
-66 AALTQLPPLTAVI
+66 SVFSGMAPLAAVI
-79 AVFVGVALAR
+79 AVFVGVGVAR
-89 FLTQIVRRFT
+89 FLVQVVRRFT
-99 AGLLSLDV
+99 AGVLSLDV
-107 QHDLRVRLLTSL
+107 QHDLRVRLLTAL

-148 MLAMLPLTLGAVLKI
+148 MLAMLPLTLGSVLKI
-163 VLTVGVMLML
+163 FLTVGVMLML
-173 SLPLTFVGLAV
+173 SLPLTLVGLAV

-232 SSREVAELDTLSRA
+232 STREVDELDSLSRG

-282 LALNGTITVGTFV
+282 LALQGRITVGTFV

-329 EVIESR
+329 EVIESL
-335 PDHPDPADPVP
+335 PDHPDPADPLP

-356 RGVTHSRGGRV
+356 RGVTHSRGGRT
-367 LLDDVSVDLPP
+367 LLDDVSVDLP
-378 ASTLA
+378 AGSTLA

-395 TELLGRFYVA
+395 TELLGRHYVA
-405 DSGSIEIVGAGA
+405 DSGSVEIVGVGA
-417 DGGAGDAGSAGA
+417 PDTAS
-429 VEESGAEGSSSSAD
+429 VD
-443 IALASAD
+443 IALATAD
-450 DVRGAITVVPDEP
+450 DVRHAITVVPDEP
-463 FLRSG
+463 FLRTG

-476 ADPDATDAE
+476 ADPEATDAD
-485 IEAAAAHAQVTFI
+485 IERAAAHAQVTFI

-509 GERGHNLSGGQ
+509 GERGHTLSGGQ

-547 AGTEAL
+547 AGTESL
-553 IFDALREHYG
+553 IFDALRTHYG

-577 ELADNILVLD
+577 ELADHILILD
-587 GGRVTGYGTRDEL
+587 GGRVSGYGTRDEL
-600 VAGHPGFADLMDLSD
+600 VASHPGFADLMDLSD

-623 ALHASRGGDAAP
+623 ALEASRSGDAAP
-635 LVIDEPDCADPDREL
+635 LVIDAPDCAEPDHAE
-650 LWPGSG
+650 LWPSTA
-656 SGKDDGAGDGAG
+656 DADG
-668 DGDGADTSDAI
+668 DGDPESTDARAMSR
-679 AAHTRTD
+679 AANRT
-686 GRMIS
+686 MS
-691 AKGAAGMG
+691 TKGARGMG
-699 GGAGGMGGGRGGMGG
+699 GGGMGGGRGGMGGGMGGGGGG

-725 MNAPVTQDLI
+725 MNAPVTRDLLNRI
-735 DRIEAL
+735 DAL
-741 PPANEEPRIS
+741 PPANEKPRIA
-751 ASALDN
+751 ASALDD
-757 SRRFSLP
+757 SKPFSLP
-764 SLLSNA
+764 GLLSNA
-770 RLLILSVIAMLLVTT
+770 RLLILSVIALLLVTT

-799 DDGVSAGDASALW
+799 DDGVSAGDETSLW
-812 LAAAAGLGVVTLSFL
+812 LAAAAGLGVVMLSFL
-827 AIAATTVLTSRTGER
+827 AIAGTTVLTSRTGER

-854 LHSLGLDYFEKQ
+854 LHSLGLDFFERQ

-892 GIIALFTLL
+892 GIIALFTLF

-911 LSLAGVALMALPI
+911 MTLAGVALLALPV
-924 VAVATL
+924 VAAATVV
-930 IFRSISSKLYAA
+930 FRSISSKLYTA

-967 HRVADVEASF
+967 HRVADVEESF

-983 YRRLRIRAQA
+983 YRRLRIRAQG
-993 AVSTFFPGIN
+993 AVATFFPGIN
-1003 FVAELTTAAVLFVGA
+1003 LIAELTTAAVLFVGA
-1018 TQVTEGATTAGVL
+1018 NQVAEGATTAGVL

-1057 ARVGLVRIS
+1057 ARVGLTRIS
-1066 DLLGTEAVVADTGT
+1066 DLLATEAVVADTG
-1080 RAGARSAASG
+1080 RSPGARSAAKG
-1090 GISLDDVTFRYS
+1090 DISLDDVTFHYS
-1102 TADPDLTED
+1102 AAAPVS
-1111 EADADA
+1111 DAETSA
-1117 GAENSGENAHAGN
+1117 GSDGGP
-1130 ESAALTILDGLDLD
+1130 ESAGDGTPTAPVILEHLDLH
-1144 IPEGQTVAVVGP
+1144 IPSGQTVAVVGT

-1167 LARFHDPVSGAVRAS
+1167 LARFHDPVDGSVRAS
-1182 GTDIREFPLEQ
+1182 GTDIREFPLEE
-1193 WRGAL
+1193 WRGVL

-1218 GRPGAGEDEI
+1218 GRPGATEAEI
-1228 TGAARRVGALSAIAA
+1228 TDAARRVGALTAIAA

-1267 ALARAEMADPALLLL
+1267 ALARAEMVDPALLLL
-1282 DEATATLDPA
+1282 DEATATLDPS

-1299 AADRATRRR
+1299 AADRATGRR

-1322 ADRILVLENGRIIED
+1322 ADRILVLDRGRIIED
-1337 GPHTV
+1337 GTHAD
-1342 LLGAG
+1342 LLAACGT
-1347 GAYAKLWDTYH
+1347 YAKLWASYH

-1366 PGINRY
+1366 PGMNRY

>member
-1 MTDSAAAAPSRPAR
+1 MSDSAVTSPSRPAR

-30 VVVATVLLTVLET
+30 VVASTVLLTVLET
-43 VAPLLTRDAIDVATG
+43 ITPLLTRDAIDVATG
-58 QGDGGPSA
+58 QGDGGASA
-66 AALTQLPPLTAVI
+66 SVFSGMAPLAAVI
-79 AVFVGVALAR
+79 AVFVGVGVAR
-89 FLTQIVRRFT
+89 FLVQVVRRFT
-99 AGLLSLDV
+99 AGVLSLDV
-107 QHDLRVRLLTSL
+107 QHDLRVRLLTAL

-148 MLAMLPLTLGAVLKI
+148 MLAMLPLTLGSVLKI
-163 VLTVGVMLML
+163 FLTVGVMLML
-173 SLPLTFVGLAV
+173 SLPLTLVGLAV

-232 SSREVAELDTLSRA
+232 STREVDELDSLSRG

-282 LALNGTITVGTFV
+282 LALQGRITVGTFV

-329 EVIESR
+329 EVIESL
-335 PDHPDPADPVP
+335 PDHPDPADPLP

-356 RGVTHSRGGRV
+356 RGVTHSRGGRT
-367 LLDDVSVDLPP
+367 LLDDVSVDLP
-378 ASTLA
+378 AGSTLA

-395 TELLGRFYVA
+395 TELLGRHYVA
-405 DSGSIEIVGAGA
+405 DSGSVEIVGVGA
-417 DGGAGDAGSAGA
+417 PDTAS
-429 VEESGAEGSSSSAD
+429 VD
-443 IALASAD
+443 IALATAD
-450 DVRGAITVVPDEP
+450 DVRHAITVVPDEP
-463 FLRSG
+463 FLRTG

-476 ADPDATDAE
+476 ADPEATDAD
-485 IEAAAAHAQVTFI
+485 IERAAAHAQVTFI

-509 GERGHNLSGGQ
+509 GERGHTLSGGQ

-547 AGTEAL
+547 AGTESL
-553 IFDALREHYG
+553 IFDALRTHYG

-577 ELADNILVLD
+577 ELADHILILD
-587 GGRVTGYGTRDEL
+587 GGRVSGYGTRDEL
-600 VAGHPGFADLMDLSD
+600 VASHPGFADLMDLSD

-623 ALHASRGGDAAP
+623 ALEASRSGDAAP
-635 LVIDEPDCADPDREL
+635 LVIDAPDCAEPDHAE
-650 LWPGSG
+650 LWPSNA
-656 SGKDDGAGDGAG
+656 DADG
-668 DGDGADTSDAI
+668 DGDPESTDARAI
-679 AAHTRTD
+679 SRAANRT
-686 GRMIS
+686 MS
-691 AKGAAGMG
+691 TKGARGMG
-699 GGAGGMGGGRGGMGG
+699 GGGMGGGRGGMGG
-714 GGMGGGMGAAM
+714 GMGGGGGMGAAM
-725 MNAPVTQDLI
+725 MNAPVTRDLL
-735 DRIEAL
+735 DRIDAL
-741 PPANEEPRIS
+741 PPANEQPRIA
-751 ASALDN
+751 ASALDE
-757 SRRFSLP
+757 SKPFSLP
-764 SLLSNA
+764 GLLSNA
-770 RLLILSVIAMLLVTT
+770 RLLILSVIALLLVTT

-799 DDGVSAGDASALW
+799 DDGVSAGDETSLW
-812 LAAAAGLGVVTLSFL
+812 LAAAAGLGVVMLSFL
-827 AIAATTVLTSRTGER
+827 AIAGTTVLTSRTGER

-854 LHSLGLDYFEKQ
+854 LHSLGLDFFERQ

-892 GIIALFTLL
+892 GIIALFTLF

-911 LSLAGVALMALPI
+911 MTLAGVALLALPV
-924 VAVATL
+924 VAAATVV
-930 IFRSISSKLYAA
+930 FRSISSKLYTA

-967 HRVADVEASF
+967 HRVADVEESF

-983 YRRLRIRAQA
+983 YRRLRIRAQG
-993 AVSTFFPGIN
+993 AVATFFPGIN
-1003 FVAELTTAAVLFVGA
+1003 LIAELTTAAVLFVGA
-1018 TQVTEGATTAGVL
+1018 TQVAEGATTAGVL

-1057 ARVGLVRIS
+1057 ARVGLTRIS
-1066 DLLGTEAVVADTGT
+1066 DLLATEAAVADTG
-1080 RAGARSAASG
+1080 RSPGARSAAKG
-1090 GISLDDVTFRYS
+1090 DISLDDVTFHYS
-1102 TADPDLTED
+1102 AAAPVS
-1111 EADADA
+1111 DAETSA
-1117 GAENSGENAHAGN
+1117 GSDGGP
-1130 ESAALTILDGLDLD
+1130 ESAGEGTPTAPVILEHLDLH
-1144 IPEGQTVAVVGP
+1144 IPSGQTVAVVGT

-1167 LARFHDPVSGAVRAS
+1167 LARFHDPVDGSVRAS
-1182 GTDIREFPLEQ
+1182 GTDIREFPLEE
-1193 WRGAL
+1193 WRGVL

-1218 GRPGAGEDEI
+1218 GRPGATEAEI
-1228 TGAARRVGALSAIAA
+1228 TDAARRVGALTAIAA

-1267 ALARAEMADPALLLL
+1267 ALARAEMVDPALLLL
-1282 DEATATLDPA
+1282 DEATATLDPS

-1299 AADRATRRR
+1299 AADRATGRR

-1322 ADRILVLENGRIIED
+1322 ADRILVLDRGRIIED
-1337 GPHTV
+1337 GTHAD
-1342 LLGAG
+1342 LLAACGT
-1347 GAYAKLWDTYH
+1347 YAKLWASYH

-1366 PGINRY
+1366 PGMNRY

>member
-1 MTDSAAAAPSRPAR
+1 
-15 AIWRSCLRH
+15 
-24 PGPLAA
+24 
-30 VVVATVLLTVLET
+30 
-43 VAPLLTRDAIDVATG
+43 
-58 QGDGGPSA
+58 
-66 AALTQLPPLTAVI
+66 
-79 AVFVGVALAR
+79 
-89 FLTQIVRRFT
+89 
-99 AGLLSLDV
+99 
-107 QHDLRVRLLTSL
+107 
-119 QALDGPAQDRV
+119 
-130 RTGQV
+130 
-135 VSRSISDL
+135 RSISDL

-148 MLAMLPLTLGAVLKI
+148 MLAMLPLTLGSVLKI
-163 VLTVGVMLML
+163 FLTVGVMLML
-173 SLPLTFVGLAV
+173 SLPLTLVGLAV

-232 SSREVAELDTLSRA
+232 STREVDELDSLSRG

-282 LALNGTITVGTFV
+282 LALQGRITVGTFV

-329 EVIESR
+329 EVIESL
-335 PDHPDPADPVP
+335 PDHPDPADPLP

-356 RGVTHSRGGRV
+356 RGVTHSRGGRT
-367 LLDDVSVDLPP
+367 LLDDVSVDLP
-378 ASTLA
+378 AGSTLA

-395 TELLGRFYVA
+395 TELLGRHYVA
-405 DSGSIEIVGAGA
+405 DSGSVEIVGVGA
-417 DGGAGDAGSAGA
+417 PDTAS
-429 VEESGAEGSSSSAD
+429 VD
-443 IALASAD
+443 IALATAD
-450 DVRGAITVVPDEP
+450 DVRHAITVVPDEP
-463 FLRSG
+463 FLRTG

-476 ADPDATDAE
+476 ADPEATDAD
-485 IEAAAAHAQVTFI
+485 IERAAAHAQVTFI

-509 GERGHNLSGGQ
+509 GERGHTLSGGQ

-547 AGTEAL
+547 AGTESL
-553 IFDALREHYG
+553 IFEALRTHYG

-577 ELADNILVLD
+577 ELADHILILD
-587 GGRVTGYGTRDEL
+587 GGRVSGYGTRDEL
-600 VAGHPGFADLMDLSD
+600 VASHPGFADLMDLSD

-623 ALHASRGGDAAP
+623 ALEASRSGDAAP
-635 LVIDEPDCADPDREL
+635 LVIDAPDCAEPDHAE
-650 LWPGSG
+650 LWPSNA
-656 SGKDDGAGDGAG
+656 DADG
-668 DGDGADTSDAI
+668 DGDPESTDARAI
-679 AAHTRTD
+679 SRAANRT
-686 GRMIS
+686 MS
-691 AKGAAGMG
+691 TKGARGMG
-699 GGAGGMGGGRGGMGG
+699 GGGMGGGRGGMGG
-714 GGMGGGMGAAM
+714 GMGGGGGMGAAM
-725 MNAPVTQDLI
+725 MNAPVTRDLL
-735 DRIEAL
+735 DRIDAL
-741 PPANEEPRIS
+741 PPANEQPRIA
-751 ASALDN
+751 ASALDE
-757 SRRFSLP
+757 SKPFSLP
-764 SLLSNA
+764 GLLSNA
-770 RLLILSVIAMLLVTT
+770 RLLILSVIALLLVTT

-799 DDGVSAGDASALW
+799 DDGVSAGDETSLW
-812 LAAAAGLGVVTLSFL
+812 LAAAAGLGVVMLSFL
-827 AIAATTVLTSRTGER
+827 AIAGTTVLTSRTGER

-854 LHSLGLDYFEKQ
+854 LHSLGLDFFERQ

-892 GIIALFTLL
+892 GIIALFTLF

-911 LSLAGVALMALPI
+911 MTLAGVALLALPV
-924 VAVATL
+924 VAAATVV
-930 IFRSISSKLYAA
+930 FRSISSKLYTA

-967 HRVADVEASF
+967 HRVADVEESF

-983 YRRLRIRAQA
+983 YRRLRIRAQG
-993 AVSTFFPGIN
+993 AVATFFPGIN
-1003 FVAELTTAAVLFVGA
+1003 LIAELTTAAVLFVGA
-1018 TQVTEGATTAGVL
+1018 TQVAEGATTAGVL

-1057 ARVGLVRIS
+1057 ARVGLTRIS
-1066 DLLGTEAVVADTGT
+1066 DLLATEAVVADTG
-1080 RAGARSAASG
+1080 RSPGARSAAKG
-1090 GISLDDVTFRYS
+1090 DISLDDVTFHYS
-1102 TADPDLTED
+1102 AAAPVS
-1111 EADADA
+1111 DAETSA
-1117 GAENSGENAHAGN
+1117 GSDGGP
-1130 ESAALTILDGLDLD
+1130 ESAGDGTPTAPVILEHLDLH
-1144 IPEGQTVAVVGP
+1144 IPSGQTVAVVGT

-1167 LARFHDPVSGAVRAS
+1167 LARFHDPVDGSVRAS
-1182 GTDIREFPLEQ
+1182 GTDIRKFPLEE
-1193 WRGAL
+1193 WRGVL

-1218 GRPGAGEDEI
+1218 GRPGATEAEI
-1228 TGAARRVGALSAIAA
+1228 TDAARRVGALTAIAA

-1267 ALARAEMADPALLLL
+1267 ALARAEMVDPALLLL
-1282 DEATATLDPA
+1282 DEATATLDPS

-1299 AADRATRRR
+1299 AADRATGRR

-1322 ADRILVLENGRIIED
+1322 ADRILVLDRGRIIED
-1337 GPHTV
+1337 GTHAD
-1342 LLGAG
+1342 LLAACGT
-1347 GAYAKLWDTYH
+1347 YAKLWASYH

-1366 PGINRY
+1366 PGMNRY

>member
-1 MTDSAAAAPSRPAR
+1 MPDASATAPIRPAR

-24 PGPLAA
+24 PGPLAG
-30 VVVATVLLTVLET
+30 VVTATLLLTVLET
-43 VAPLLTRDAIDVATG
+43 VLPLLTRDAIDVATG
-58 QGDGGPSA
+58 QGDGGVPA
-66 AALTQLPPLTAVI
+66 QIFKQMTPLAAVI
-79 AVFVGVALAR
+79 AVFVAIAAAR
-89 FLTQIVRRFT
+89 FIAQGIRRFT
-99 AGLLSLDV
+99 SGLLSLDV
-107 QHDLRVRLLTSL
+107 QHDLRVRILSSL

-148 MLAMLPLTLGAVLKI
+148 MLAMLPLTLGSVVKI
-163 VLTVGVMLML
+163 FLTVGVMLML
-173 SLPLTFVGLAV
+173 SLPLTLVGLAV

-189 AIALK
+189 AVALK

-202 TWTAQQKAADVAT
+202 TWTAQQQAADVAT

-232 SSREVAELDTLSRA
+232 SRREVDRLGHLSRT

-282 LALNGTITVGTFV
+282 LALQGSITVGTFV
-295 AFATYLTTLTALS
+295 AFASYLTTLTALS

-318 QLTAAS
+318 QLTSAS

-329 EVIESR
+329 EVIASR
-335 PDHPDPADPVP
+335 PDHPDPADPVA

-356 RGVTHSRGGRV
+356 SGVTHSRGNRT
-367 LLDDVSVDLPP
+367 LLDDVSVDVP
-378 ASTLA
+378 AGSTLA
-383 LVGPPGSGKTIL
+383 LVGPPGAGKTIL
-395 TELLGRFYVA
+395 TELLGRHYVA
-405 DSGSIEIVGAGA
+405 DSGSIKIVGADRA
-417 DGGAGDAGSAGA
+417 
-429 VEESGAEGSSSSAD
+429 SAD
-443 IALASAD
+443 IARAAAD
-450 DVRGAITVVPDEP
+450 DVRAAMTVVPDEP

-468 TLRDNIAL
+468 TLRDNIAM
-476 ADPDATDAE
+476 ADPSATDAD
-485 IEAAAAHAQVTFI
+485 IERAAADAQVTFV
-498 DQLPDG
+498 DALPDG

-547 AGTEAL
+547 AATESL
-553 IFDALREHYG
+553 IFDALRTRYG
-563 DITTVIVA
+563 YITTVIVA

-577 ELADNILVLD
+577 ELADRILVLD
-587 GGRVTGYGTRDEL
+587 GGRVTGYGTHDEL
-600 VAGHPGFADLMDLSD
+600 VASHPDFADLMDLSD

-623 ALHASRGGDAAP
+623 AAAGSGAP
-635 LVIDEPDCADPDREL
+635 LVIDEPDCDEPDREL
-650 LWPGSG
+650 LWPSL
-656 SGKDDGAGDGAG
+656 DDD
-668 DGDGADTSDAI
+668 SDSPSDSPTAP
-679 AAHTRTD
+679 RTD
-686 GRMIS
+686 GRTIS
-691 AKGAAGMG
+691 PVRGMG
-699 GGAGGMGGGRGGMGG
+699 GGGGGGMGRGGGGGGG
-714 GGMGGGMGAAM
+714 GGMGGAMGSAM
-725 MNAPVTQDLI
+725 MNAPVTQDLL
-735 DRIEAL
+735 DRIDAL
-741 PPANEEPRIS
+741 PPADEQPRIS
-751 ASALDN
+751 ADALDD
-757 SRRFSLP
+757 SRPFSLP
-764 SLLSNA
+764 GLLSNA
-770 RLLILSVIAMLLVTT
+770 RMLILSVIALLLVTT

-799 DDGVSAGDASALW
+799 DDGVSASNETTLW
-812 LAAAAGLGVVTLSFL
+812 MAAGAGLGVVMLSFL
-827 AIAATTVLTSRTGER
+827 AIAGTTVLTSRTGER

-854 LHSLGLDYFEKQ
+854 LHSLGVDYFERQ

-901 GVTGMLLATN
+901 GVSAMLATTN
-911 LSLAGVALMALPI
+911 LSLAGVALLALPI
-924 VAVATL
+924 VAAATVV
-930 IFRSISSKLYAA
+930 FRSISSRLYAA

-954 QEAIGGLRAIQMH
+954 QEAIGGLRASQMH
-967 HRVADVEASF
+967 HRVAAVEESF
-977 TRESDR
+977 TRQSDR
-983 YRRLRIRAQA
+983 YRRLRIRAQG
-993 AVSTFFPGIN
+993 AVSVFFPGIN
-1003 FVAELTTAAVLFVGA
+1003 FVAELTTAAVLFFGA
-1018 TQVTEGATTAGVL
+1018 RQVAAGETTAGVL

-1057 ARVGLVRIS
+1057 ARVGLTRIS
-1066 DLLGTEAVVADTGT
+1066 DLLATEPVVADEG
-1080 RAGARSAASG
+1080 RAPGVRAAASG
-1090 GISLDDVTFRYS
+1090 RISLDDVTFRYA
-1102 TADPDLTED
+1102 TPDSISGDSEAQGED
-1111 EADADA
+1111 
-1117 GAENSGENAHAGN
+1117 HGN
-1130 ESAALTILDGLDLD
+1130 ESDRDDHPAADDSSATDSPTTTATVLDGLSLD
-1144 IPEGQTVAVVGP
+1144 IPAGQTIAVVGS

-1167 LARFHDPVSGAVRAS
+1167 LARFHDPTDGAVRAS
-1182 GTDIREFPLEQ
+1182 GTDIREFSLED

-1207 FHGTIASNIAY
+1207 FHGTIGSNIAY
-1218 GRPGAGEDEI
+1218 GRPDADEDAI
-1228 TGAARRVGALSAIAA
+1228 TDAARRVGALTAIAA
-1243 IPGGFTHPVGE
+1243 IPDGFRHPVGE

-1267 ALARAEMADPALLLL
+1267 ALARAEMVDPQLLLL

-1292 TEATILA
+1292 TEATFLA
-1299 AADRATRRR
+1299 AADRVTGRR

-1322 ADRILVLENGRIIED
+1322 ADRILVLDGGRIIED
-1337 GPHTV
+1337 GEHAV
-1342 LLGAG
+1342 LLERG
-1347 GAYAKLWDTYH
+1347 GTYAKLWATYH

-1366 PGINRY
+1366 PDDNRY

>member
-1 MTDSAAAAPSRPAR
+1 MSDSAVTSPSRPAR

-30 VVVATVLLTVLET
+30 VVASTVLLTVLET
-43 VAPLLTRDAIDVATG
+43 ITPLLTRDAIDVATG
-58 QGDGGPSA
+58 QGDGGASA
-66 AALTQLPPLTAVI
+66 SVFSGTAPLAAVI
-79 AVFVGVALAR
+79 AVFVGVGVAR
-89 FLTQIVRRFT
+89 FLVQVVRRFT
-99 AGLLSLDV
+99 AGVLSLDV
-107 QHDLRVRLLTSL
+107 QHDLRVRLLTAL

-148 MLAMLPLTLGAVLKI
+148 MLAMLPLTLGSVLKI
-163 VLTVGVMLML
+163 FLTVGVMLML
-173 SLPLTFVGLAV
+173 SLPLTLVGLAV

-232 SSREVAELDTLSRA
+232 STREVDELDSLSRG

-282 LALNGTITVGTFV
+282 LALQGRITVGTFV

-329 EVIESR
+329 EVIESL
-335 PDHPDPADPVP
+335 PDHPDPADPLP

-356 RGVTHSRGGRV
+356 RGVTHSRGGRT
-367 LLDDVSVDLPP
+367 LLDDVSVDLP
-378 ASTLA
+378 AGSTLA

-395 TELLGRFYVA
+395 TELLGRHYVA
-405 DSGSIEIVGAGA
+405 DSGSVEIVGVGA
-417 DGGAGDAGSAGA
+417 PDTAS
-429 VEESGAEGSSSSAD
+429 VD
-443 IALASAD
+443 IALATAD
-450 DVRGAITVVPDEP
+450 DVRHAITVVPDEP
-463 FLRSG
+463 FLRTG

-476 ADPDATDAE
+476 ADPEATDAD
-485 IEAAAAHAQVTFI
+485 IERAAAHAQVTFI

-509 GERGHNLSGGQ
+509 GERGHTLSGGQ

-547 AGTEAL
+547 AGTESL
-553 IFDALREHYG
+553 IFDALRTHYG

-577 ELADNILVLD
+577 ELADHILILD
-587 GGRVTGYGTRDEL
+587 GGRVSGYGTRDEL
-600 VAGHPGFADLMDLSD
+600 VASHPGFADLMDLSD

-623 ALHASRGGDAAP
+623 ALEASRSGDAAP
-635 LVIDEPDCADPDREL
+635 LVIDAPDCAEPDHAE
-650 LWPGSG
+650 LWPSNA
-656 SGKDDGAGDGAG
+656 DADG
-668 DGDGADTSDAI
+668 DGDLESTDARAI
-679 AAHTRTD
+679 SRAANRT
-686 GRMIS
+686 MS
-691 AKGAAGMG
+691 TKGARGMG
-699 GGAGGMGGGRGGMGG
+699 GGGMGGGRGGMGG
-714 GGMGGGMGAAM
+714 GMGGGGGMGAAM
-725 MNAPVTQDLI
+725 MNAPVTRDLL
-735 DRIEAL
+735 DRIDAL
-741 PPANEEPRIS
+741 PPANEKPRIA
-751 ASALDN
+751 ASALDD
-757 SRRFSLP
+757 SKPFSLP
-764 SLLSNA
+764 GLLSNA
-770 RLLILSVIAMLLVTT
+770 RLLILSVIALLLVTT

-799 DDGVSAGDASALW
+799 DDGVSAGDETSLW
-812 LAAAAGLGVVTLSFL
+812 LAAAAGLGVVMLSFL
-827 AIAATTVLTSRTGER
+827 AIAGTTVLTSRTGER

-854 LHSLGLDYFEKQ
+854 LHSLGLDFFERQ

-892 GIIALFTLL
+892 GIIALFTLF

-911 LSLAGVALMALPI
+911 MTLAGVALLALPV
-924 VAVATL
+924 VAAATVV
-930 IFRSISSKLYAA
+930 FRSISSKLYTA

-967 HRVADVEASF
+967 HRVADVEESF

-983 YRRLRIRAQA
+983 YRRLRIRAQG
-993 AVSTFFPGIN
+993 AVATFFPGIN
-1003 FVAELTTAAVLFVGA
+1003 LIAELTTAAVLFVGA
-1018 TQVTEGATTAGVL
+1018 TQVAEGATTAGVL

-1057 ARVGLVRIS
+1057 ARVGLTRIS
-1066 DLLGTEAVVADTGT
+1066 DLLATEAVVADTG
-1080 RAGARSAASG
+1080 RSPGARSAAKG
-1090 GISLDDVTFRYS
+1090 DISLDDVTFHYS
-1102 TADPDLTED
+1102 AAAPVS
-1111 EADADA
+1111 DAETSA
-1117 GAENSGENAHAGN
+1117 GSDGGP
-1130 ESAALTILDGLDLD
+1130 ESAGDGTPTAPVILEHLDLH
-1144 IPEGQTVAVVGP
+1144 IPSGQTVAVVGT

-1167 LARFHDPVSGAVRAS
+1167 LARFHDPVDGSVRAS
-1182 GTDIREFPLEQ
+1182 GTDIREFPLEE
-1193 WRGAL
+1193 WRGVL

-1218 GRPGAGEDEI
+1218 GRPGATEAEI
-1228 TGAARRVGALSAIAA
+1228 TDAARRVGALTAIAA

-1267 ALARAEMADPALLLL
+1267 ALARAEMVDPALLLL
-1282 DEATATLDPA
+1282 DEATATLDPS

-1299 AADRATRRR
+1299 AADRATGRR

-1322 ADRILVLENGRIIED
+1322 ADRILVLDRGRIIED
-1337 GPHTV
+1337 GTHAD
-1342 LLGAG
+1342 LLAACGT
-1347 GAYAKLWDTYH
+1347 YAKLWASYH

-1366 PGINRY
+1366 PGMNRY